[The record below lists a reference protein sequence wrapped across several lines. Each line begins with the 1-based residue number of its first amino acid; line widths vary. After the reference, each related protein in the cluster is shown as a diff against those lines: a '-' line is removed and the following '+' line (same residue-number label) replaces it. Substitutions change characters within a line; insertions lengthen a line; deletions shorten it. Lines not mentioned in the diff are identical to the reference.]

1 MSQEKKG
8 GTMLRIKTQW
18 ICCAL
23 LLFLLLV
30 NNAEGKAQSADELI
44 NEYREWMAEHY
55 PRPEGMDTETLFET
69 ALWAIYDGQ
78 REPEVKA
85 LLRAAAQKVPELQD
99 YIGWLYSGKSDPCS
113 EVGTRA
119 LQALTRAAG
128 EQLGDDHLTTAWCR
142 LLLSI
147 QLSTRQDVTA
157 QVDQLIKDL
166 QKPTTTGTDRERRSL
181 LCAAR
186 LTQFTNRLWDRFVED
201 PETYPELLE
210 TEQEVL
216 TLYPVQSETVDHTRA
231 FLYYLLAEAKSIL
244 SHQTEANR
252 AQDLFGWQDS
262 TGYFKLNN
270 GIVSNAD
277 FYYYQAYQL
286 YRNLYPEGHPE
297 VINLLRS
304 YNIFIINN
312 STVDQS
318 ILQSVQLLD
327 DYMQAYYPEG
337 SVERSLIRT
346 DLWICRMLMGESNPD
361 ATECPALLKKLEQC
375 WGADN
380 YYYINLSAFM
390 AVFAGISG
398 LAEAENILDKFDA
411 LLDRRYAAQPL
422 KKAYLLNY
430 VYSSLKDC
438 FPERA
443 TQQMTQAYTLYRTH
457 HDSSMLSIALG
468 RQLVENSKT
477 GSSNNQLAVEM
488 QGYVCADTKARY
500 GASSP
505 ITFGSEHDLAVL
517 TANIDIEK
525 ADVLF
530 SDLIARMQAVGANCT
545 EARNSYLDYL
555 FSVEKYSQAIGL
567 CRQLIEDTV
576 HGTQNQRCS
585 LLLMYT
591 YLLEKTGGSEEE
603 RADSYA
609 KAAQMLTA
617 IEDSLNFNT
626 YNYELAAHYLIDKG
640 RYREAVD
647 MLDRG
652 IALNQWQTWG
662 NVADPHYLSMAAL
675 KNELLYDNL
684 NQMTEAKRLI
694 NRQLQDYSPNHINYY
709 TPDILN
715 FLIRCYN
722 LIYTENSRDFAQLVP
737 LASSIMQI
745 TTKLCAQSGNDSQF
759 LMLYMT
765 EAITMCV
772 DLIIETKKLDDQP
785 YRGELMTDEQNKF
798 WQQFTDLL
806 FTYQEPMKNM
816 MILLEEEFEKS
827 DLTRQTKNKYSTLIY
842 YLAHY
847 YQILEPNPQKA
858 LHYMKRYVELRK
870 EKPLDVF
877 YAWIALGDMYGKQ
890 QQHAQALE
898 AFLEAE
904 RQLPQVEQIA
914 PADHTALESRLC
926 GLYYQQEQFAQAL
939 PHARRYYASIRQI
952 MDGNFQLMTENEQN
966 NFMETYM
973 DPAFWLTTLLE
984 AMPDTLAAEAYDAV
998 LYRTGM
1004 QLRSQ
1009 RQTLQAI
1016 RQSGDSLLV
1025 AALDSLDRL
1034 RIRQRSIPMKAY
1046 ENLQDTQAATEQSRL
1061 AYAANVLEQQI
1072 IEASE
1077 PYRKRYALHATW
1089 DEIRQKL
1096 APDEAAIEFVYAGK
1110 HVMALVVRPDS
1121 PSPRPVQL
1129 VESDTLVTRLKALDA
1144 NTSARLAVKLYNEQ
1158 AVDLYGMLWAPL
1170 EPCLQG
1176 VRTVYFTTPGILNN
1190 LSFAAFATPDGSY
1203 LTDKY
1208 RLRQL
1213 TTTAALLKPREAGQA
1228 PRSALLMG
1236 GIYYSSRQ
1244 QQLADSGQTD
1254 EVRGADDDLAL
1265 DDFDNR
1271 GVSREHFKYL
1281 PFTGDELANIEH
1293 KLTEHRLSSA
1303 DLTVRKGASATE
1315 TAFKELAARK
1325 PEVIHLAT
1333 HGFFVADD
1341 RDASRIPY
1349 YRQRM
1354 QNMTNSMRRAG
1365 IALAGAEAAWCGAE
1379 GHDEND
1385 GILTADE
1392 VARFDLHGT
1401 RLVVL
1406 SACETALGNYTFEGV
1421 YGLPRGFKQAGVE
1434 SLLVSLWS
1442 VNDRSTSLL
1451 MSEFYRYWLEGKPV
1465 REALEQA
1472 VREVRKQYPQ
1482 PYYWA
1487 PFVLLE

>member
-1 MSQEKKG
+1 
-8 GTMLRIKTQW
+8 MLRIKTQW
-18 ICCAL
+18 ICWAL

-30 NNAEGKAQSADELI
+30 NNTEAKAQSADELI
-44 NEYREWMAEHY
+44 NEYRTWMAEHY
-55 PRPEGMDTETLFET
+55 PRPEGMDTETLFRT

-78 REPEVKA
+78 REPEVKT
-85 LLRAAAQKVPELQD
+85 LLRAAAQKVPELQAYAD
-99 YIGWLYSGKSDPCS
+99 WLDSGKSDPCS
-113 EVGTRA
+113 EAGARA
-119 LQALTRAAG
+119 LQALTRASG
-128 EQLGDDHLTTAWCR
+128 KQLGTRHPATAWCR

-147 QLSTRQDVTA
+147 QLSTTQDVTA

-166 QKPTTTGTDRERRSL
+166 QQPTTGTDRERLSL
-181 LCAAR
+181 LCAAK

-201 PETYPELLE
+201 PETYPELLK

-216 TLYPVQSETVDHTRA
+216 TLYPVQSETADHTRA

-252 AQDLFGWQDS
+252 AQDQFGWQNT
-262 TGYFKLNN
+262 TGYNTLSN
-270 GIVSNAD
+270 GVMSNAS

-286 YRNLYPEGHPE
+286 YRVLYPEGHPE
-297 VINLLRS
+297 VIHLMRS
-304 YNIFIINN
+304 YNIFIFNS

-318 ILQSVQLLD
+318 ILQGVQLLD

-337 SVERSLIRT
+337 SVERMLIRT
-346 DLWICRMLMGESNPD
+346 DLWACRLLMGEPNPD
-361 ATECPALLKKLEQC
+361 ATDCPALLKKLEQC
-375 WGADN
+375 WGTDN
-380 YYYINLSAFM
+380 YHYVNLLGFLA
-390 AVFAGISG
+390 AFAGASG
-398 LAEAENILDKFDA
+398 LAEAGNILDSLDA
-411 LLDRRYAAQPL
+411 LLDRRYTAQPL
-422 KKAYLLNY
+422 KKAYLLNS
-430 VYSSLKDC
+430 VYSSLKDR

-443 TQQMTQAYTLYRTH
+443 TERMTQAYTLYRTH

-468 RQLVENSKT
+468 RAIVQGCHQET
-477 GSSNNQLAVEM
+477 SNNRMALEM

-505 ITFGSEHDLAVL
+505 ITFGEELDLATL
-517 TANIDIEK
+517 TAYVDLQK
-525 ADVLF
+525 ARDLYP
-530 SDLIARMQAVGANCT
+530 DLIARMQAAGVDCT

-555 FSVEKYSQAIGL
+555 YTIGDYPQALKL
-567 CRQLIEDTV
+567 CRQLIGNTDHEAESRICW
-576 HGTQNQRCS
+576 Q
-585 LLLMYT
+585 LLIYT
-591 YLLEKTGGSEEE
+591 NLLGKTGGSETE

-609 KAAQMLTA
+609 KAARMLTA

-626 YNYELAAHYLIDKG
+626 YNFELAADYLMEKG
-640 RYREAVD
+640 RYQEAVD

-675 KNELLYDNL
+675 KNEILYDNL
-684 NQMTEAKRLI
+684 NQMVEAKRLI
-694 NRQLQDYSPNHINYY
+694 NQQLQDYTPDRITYY

-722 LIYTENSRDFAQLVP
+722 LIYTENSRDFAQLLP
-737 LASSIMQI
+737 LMSSIMQI
-745 TTKLCAQSGNDSQF
+745 TTKLCAQSGNDPQF

-772 DLIIETKKLDDQP
+772 DLIIEMKKLNDQP
-785 YRGELMTDEQNKF
+785 HRGELMTDEQNKF
-798 WQQFTDLL
+798 WQQFTNLL

-827 DLTRQTKNKYSTLIY
+827 DLTRQTKNKYTTLIY

-847 YQILEPNPQKA
+847 YQTLEPNPQKA

-870 EKPLDVF
+870 EKPLDAF
-877 YAWIALGDMYGKQ
+877 YAWIALGDMYGRQ
-890 QQHAQALE
+890 QQHAQALK

-904 RQLPQVEQIA
+904 KQLDLLEQIA

-926 GLYYQQEQFAQAL
+926 GLYCQQGQFAKAL
-939 PHARRYYASIRQI
+939 PHARRYYASIHRI

-1009 RQTLQAI
+1009 RQTRQDI

-1046 ENLQDTQAATEQSRL
+1046 ENQQDTQAATEQSRL

-1077 PYRKRYALHATW
+1077 PYRKRYALHVSW

-1121 PSPRPVQL
+1121 PSPRPVRL

-1213 TTTAALLKPREAGQA
+1213 TTTAALLKPREAGQT
-1228 PRSALLMG
+1228 PRSVLLMG
-1236 GIYYSSRQ
+1236 DIYYSPRQ
-1244 QQLADSGQTD
+1244 QLLADSGRAD
-1254 EVRGADDDLAL
+1254 EARGADDDLAL

-1281 PFTGDELANIEH
+1281 PFTGDELANIER
-1293 KLTEHRLSSA
+1293 KLTEHRLSSS

-1315 TAFKELAARK
+1315 AAFKELAARK

-1406 SACETALGNYTFEGV
+1406 SACETALGNYSFEGV

-1487 PFVLLE
+1487 PFVLLD

>member
-1 MSQEKKG
+1 
-8 GTMLRIKTQW
+8 MLRIKTQW

-30 NNAEGKAQSADELI
+30 NNTEAKAQSADELI
-44 NEYREWMAEHY
+44 NEYRAWMAEHY
-55 PRPEGMDTETLFET
+55 PRPEGMDTETLFRT
-69 ALWAIYDGQ
+69 TLWAIYDGQ
-78 REPEVKA
+78 REPEVKT
-85 LLRAAAQKVPELQD
+85 LLRAAAQKVPELQAYAD
-99 YIGWLYSGKSDPCS
+99 WLDSGKSDPCS
-113 EVGTRA
+113 EAGTRA
-119 LQALTRAAG
+119 LQALTRASG
-128 EQLGDDHLTTAWCR
+128 EQLGTRHLTTAWCR

-147 QLSTRQDVTA
+147 QLSTTQDVTA

-166 QKPTTTGTDRERRSL
+166 QQPTTGTDRERLSL

-186 LTQFTNRLWDRFVED
+186 LSQFTNRLWDRFVED

-216 TLYPVQSETVDHTRA
+216 TLYPIQSETVDHTRA
-231 FLYYLLAEAKSIL
+231 FLYYLLAEAKSTL
-244 SHQTEANR
+244 SHQVEANW
-252 AQDLFGWQDS
+252 AQDQFGWQNT
-262 TGYFKLNN
+262 TGYNTLSN
-270 GIVSNAD
+270 GVMSNAS

-286 YRNLYPEGHPE
+286 YRVLYPEGHPE
-297 VINLLRS
+297 VIHLLRS
-304 YNIFIINN
+304 YNIFIFNS

-318 ILQSVQLLD
+318 ILQVVQLLD

-337 SVERSLIRT
+337 SVERMLIRT
-346 DLWICRMLMGESNPD
+346 DLWTCRLLMGEPNPD
-361 ATECPALLKKLEQC
+361 ATNCPALLKKLEQC
-375 WGADN
+375 WGTDN
-380 YYYINLSAFM
+380 YYYVNLLTFM
-390 AVFAGISG
+390 AAFAGASG
-398 LAEAENILDKFDA
+398 LAEAENILDNLDA
-411 LLDRRYAAQPL
+411 LLDRRYTTQPL
-422 KKAYLLNY
+422 KKAYLQNY
-430 VYSSLKDC
+430 VYSSLKDR

-443 TQQMTQAYTLYRTH
+443 TERMTQAYTLYRTH
-457 HDSSMLSIALG
+457 HDSSMLSITLG
-468 RQLVENSKT
+468 RQLVENSKN

-488 QGYVCADTKARY
+488 QGYVCADTKARF
-500 GASSP
+500 GVSSP
-505 ITFGSEHDLAVL
+505 ITFGSEQDLAIL

-525 ADVLF
+525 ADALF
-530 SDLIARMQAVGANCT
+530 SDLIARMQAAGVDCT
-545 EARNSYLDYL
+545 ATRNAYLDCL
-555 FSVEKYSQAIGL
+555 FSVGKYPQAIEV
-567 CRQLIEDTV
+567 CRLLIEDTT
-576 HGTQNQRCS
+576 HGTQNQKCNQ
-585 LLLMYT
+585 LLMYT
-591 YLLEKTGGSEEE
+591 YLLGKTGGSETE

-609 KAAQMLTA
+609 KATQMFTA
-617 IEDSLNFNT
+617 IEDSLNFST
-626 YNYELAAHYLIDKG
+626 YSFELAAYYLIEKG
-640 RYREAVD
+640 RYQEAVD

-675 KNELLYDNL
+675 KNEILYNNL
-684 NQMTEAKRLI
+684 NQMVEAKRLI
-694 NRQLQDYSPNHINYY
+694 SQQLQDYNPDRITYY
-709 TPDILN
+709 TTDILD
-715 FLIRCYN
+715 FLWRSYY
-722 LIYTENSRDFAQLVP
+722 LIANENGQDFEQILSLMMP
-737 LASSIMQI
+737 ILQI
-745 TTKLCAQSGNDSQF
+745 TVKLHAQSGNDPQF
-759 LMLYMT
+759 LMRYGT
-765 EAITMCV
+765 EMVNMFV
-772 DLIIETKKLDDQP
+772 DYLLNMKMLEKQIDMSRLTAEQKKS
-785 YRGELMTDEQNKF
+785 
-798 WQQFTDLL
+798 WQQNREMLDNYRQQTETIIKQLEKDFPVYDP
-806 FTYQEPMKNM
+806 TYRSNQGY
-816 MILLEEEFEKS
+816 IGLIY
-827 DLTRQTKNKYSTLIY
+827 RIGQYYQTLIPAPEQALH
-842 YLAHY
+842 YLKQY
-847 YQILEPNPQKA
+847 VELQKNQPQKA
-858 LHYMKRYVELRK
+858 
-870 EKPLDVF
+870 F
-877 YAWIALGDMYGKQ
+877 YAWIALGDFYNGQ
-890 QQHAQALE
+890 QQPTQALE
-898 AFLEAE
+898 AYLEAE
-904 RQLPQVEQIA
+904 KQLDLLEQIA

-926 GLYYQQEQFAQAL
+926 GLYYQQGQFAKAL
-939 PHARRYYASIRQI
+939 PHARSFYTSIRRI

-1009 RQTLQAI
+1009 RQTRQDI

-1034 RIRQRSIPMKAY
+1034 SIRQRSIPMKAY

-1077 PYRKRYALHATW
+1077 PYRKRYALHVSW

-1121 PSPRPVQL
+1121 PSPHPVRL
-1129 VESDTLVTRLKALDA
+1129 VESDTLVTRLKALNA

-1158 AVDLYGMLWAPL
+1158 AIDLYGMLWAPL

-1213 TTTAALLKPREAGQA
+1213 TTTAALLKPREAGQT

-1236 GIYYSSRQ
+1236 DIYYSPRQ
-1244 QQLADSGQTD
+1244 QLLADSGRAD
-1254 EVRGADDDLAL
+1254 EARGADDDLAL

-1281 PFTGDELANIEH
+1281 PFTGDELANIER

-1315 TAFKELAARK
+1315 AAFKELAARK

-1406 SACETALGNYTFEGV
+1406 SACETALGNYSFEGV

-1487 PFVLLE
+1487 PFVLLD

>member
-1 MSQEKKG
+1 M
-8 GTMLRIKTQW
+8 
-18 ICCAL
+18 
-23 LLFLLLV
+23 
-30 NNAEGKAQSADELI
+30 
-44 NEYREWMAEHY
+44 
-55 PRPEGMDTETLFET
+55 
-69 ALWAIYDGQ
+69 IY
-78 REPEVKA
+78 
-85 LLRAAAQKVPELQD
+85 
-99 YIGWLYSGKSDPCS
+99 
-113 EVGTRA
+113 T
-119 LQALTRAAG
+119 
-128 EQLGDDHLTTAWCR
+128 
-142 LLLSI
+142 
-147 QLSTRQDVTA
+147 
-157 QVDQLIKDL
+157 
-166 QKPTTTGTDRERRSL
+166 
-181 LCAAR
+181 
-186 LTQFTNRLWDRFVED
+186 
-201 PETYPELLE
+201 
-210 TEQEVL
+210 
-216 TLYPVQSETVDHTRA
+216 
-231 FLYYLLAEAKSIL
+231 
-244 SHQTEANR
+244 
-252 AQDLFGWQDS
+252 
-262 TGYFKLNN
+262 
-270 GIVSNAD
+270 
-277 FYYYQAYQL
+277 
-286 YRNLYPEGHPE
+286 
-297 VINLLRS
+297 NLL
-304 YNIFIINN
+304 
-312 STVDQS
+312 
-318 ILQSVQLLD
+318 
-327 DYMQAYYPEG
+327 G
-337 SVERSLIRT
+337 
-346 DLWICRMLMGESNPD
+346 
-361 ATECPALLKKLEQC
+361 
-375 WGADN
+375 
-380 YYYINLSAFM
+380 
-390 AVFAGISG
+390 
-398 LAEAENILDKFDA
+398 
-411 LLDRRYAAQPL
+411 
-422 KKAYLLNY
+422 
-430 VYSSLKDC
+430 
-438 FPERA
+438 
-443 TQQMTQAYTLYRTH
+443 
-457 HDSSMLSIALG
+457 
-468 RQLVENSKT
+468 
-477 GSSNNQLAVEM
+477 
-488 QGYVCADTKARY
+488 
-500 GASSP
+500 
-505 ITFGSEHDLAVL
+505 
-517 TANIDIEK
+517 
-525 ADVLF
+525 
-530 SDLIARMQAVGANCT
+530 
-545 EARNSYLDYL
+545 
-555 FSVEKYSQAIGL
+555 
-567 CRQLIEDTV
+567 
-576 HGTQNQRCS
+576 
-585 LLLMYT
+585 
-591 YLLEKTGGSEEE
+591 KTGGSETE

-609 KAAQMLTA
+609 KAARMLTA

-626 YNYELAAHYLIDKG
+626 YNFELAADYLMEKG
-640 RYREAVD
+640 RYQEAVD

-675 KNELLYDNL
+675 KNEILYNNL
-684 NQMTEAKRLI
+684 NQMVEAKRLI
-694 NRQLQDYSPNHINYY
+694 SQQLQDYNPDRITYY
-709 TPDILN
+709 TTDILD
-715 FLIRCYN
+715 FLWRSYY
-722 LIYTENSRDFAQLVP
+722 LIANENGQDFEQILSLMMP
-737 LASSIMQI
+737 ILQI
-745 TTKLCAQSGNDSQF
+745 TVKLHAQSGNDPQF
-759 LMLYMT
+759 LMRYGT
-765 EAITMCV
+765 EMVNMFV
-772 DLIIETKKLDDQP
+772 DYLLNIKMLEKQIDMSRLTA
-785 YRGELMTDEQNKF
+785 EQKKF
-798 WQQFTDLL
+798 WQQNREMLDNYRQQTETIIKQLEKDFPVYDP
-806 FTYQEPMKNM
+806 TYRSNQGY
-816 MILLEEEFEKS
+816 IGLIY
-827 DLTRQTKNKYSTLIY
+827 RIGQYYQTLIPAPKQALH
-842 YLAHY
+842 YLKQY
-847 YQILEPNPQKA
+847 VELQKNQPQKA
-858 LHYMKRYVELRK
+858 
-870 EKPLDVF
+870 F
-877 YAWIALGDMYGKQ
+877 YAWIALGDFYNGQ
-890 QQHAQALE
+890 QQPTQALE
-898 AFLEAE
+898 TYLEAE
-904 RQLPQVEQIA
+904 KQLDLLEQIA

-926 GLYYQQEQFAQAL
+926 GLYYQQGQFAKAL
-939 PHARRYYASIRQI
+939 PHARSFYTSIRRI

-1009 RQTLQAI
+1009 RQTRQDI
-1016 RQSGDSLLV
+1016 RQSGDSVLM

-1077 PYRKRYALHATW
+1077 PYRKRYALHVSW

-1110 HVMALVVRPDS
+1110 YVMALVVRPDS
-1121 PSPRPVQL
+1121 PSPRPVRL

-1213 TTTAALLKPREAGQA
+1213 TTTAALLKPREVGQT

-1236 GIYYSSRQ
+1236 DIYYSPRQ
-1244 QQLADSGQTD
+1244 QLLADSGRAD
-1254 EVRGADDDLAL
+1254 EARGADDDLAL

-1281 PFTGDELANIEH
+1281 PFTGDELANIER

-1315 TAFKELAARK
+1315 AAFKELAARK

-1406 SACETALGNYTFEGV
+1406 SACETALGNYSFEGV

-1487 PFVLLE
+1487 PFVLLD

>member
-1 MSQEKKG
+1 
-8 GTMLRIKTQW
+8 MLRIKTQW

-30 NNAEGKAQSADELI
+30 NNTEAKAQSADELI
-44 NEYREWMAEHY
+44 NEYRAWMAEHY
-55 PRPEGMDTETLFET
+55 PRPEGMDTETLFRT
-69 ALWAIYDGQ
+69 TLWAIYDGQ
-78 REPEVKA
+78 GEPEVKT
-85 LLRAAAQKVPELQD
+85 LLRAAAQKVPELQAYAD
-99 YIGWLYSGKSDPCS
+99 WLDSGKSDPCS
-113 EVGTRA
+113 EAGTRA
-119 LQALTRAAG
+119 LQALTRASG
-128 EQLGDDHLTTAWCR
+128 EQLGSRHLTTAWCR

-147 QLSTRQDVTA
+147 QLSTTQDVTA

-166 QKPTTTGTDRERRSL
+166 QQPTTTGTDRERLSL

-244 SHQTEANR
+244 SHRVEANR
-252 AQDLFGWQDS
+252 AQNQFGWQDS
-262 TGYFKLNN
+262 TGYNTLSN
-270 GIVSNAD
+270 GVLSNAD
-277 FYYYQAYQL
+277 FYFYQAYQI
-286 YRNLYPEGHPE
+286 YSRLYPDGHPE
-297 VINLLRS
+297 VIDLQRS
-304 YNIFIINN
+304 YIIFIANK
-312 STVDQS
+312 S
-318 ILQSVQLLD
+318 IADENTLQYCLLIR
-327 DYMQAYYPEG
+327 DYLNAYHPEG
-337 SVERSLIRT
+337 SAKQLLIRT
-346 DLWICRMLMGESNPD
+346 ETWACRQMMGIPNPD
-361 ATECPALLKKLEQC
+361 AADCSSLIEKLKLY
-375 WGADN
+375 WGEDN
-380 YYYINLSAFM
+380 YHFVNLMGFLA
-390 AVFAGISG
+390 AFAGTSG
-398 LAEAENILDKFDA
+398 LAEAESILNYFDN
-411 LLDRRYAAQPL
+411 LLDRRYATQPL
-422 KKAYLLNY
+422 KKAYLQY
-430 VYSSLKDC
+430 CTYSSLKDR
-438 FPERA
+438 FPERS
-443 TQQMTQAYTLYRTH
+443 TERMTQVYTLYRTH
-457 HDSSMLSIALG
+457 HDSSMLSITLG
-468 RQLVENSKT
+468 RAIVQDCHKGT
-477 GSSNNQLAVEM
+477 SNNRMALEM
-488 QGYVCADTKARY
+488 QGYVCADAKARY

-505 ITFGSEHDLAVL
+505 IAFGEELDLATF
-517 TANIDIEK
+517 TAYVDLQK
-525 ADVLF
+525 ARDLYP
-530 SDLIARMQAVGANCT
+530 DLIARMQAAGVDCT
-545 EARNSYLDYL
+545 EARNTYLDYL
-555 FSVEKYSQAIGL
+555 YTVGDYPQALKL
-567 CRQLIEDTV
+567 CRQLIGNTDHEAESRICW
-576 HGTQNQRCS
+576 Q
-585 LLLMYT
+585 LLIYT
-591 YLLEKTGGSEEE
+591 DLLGKTGGSETE

-609 KAAQMLTA
+609 KAARMLTA

-626 YNYELAAHYLIDKG
+626 YNFELAAGYLMEKG
-640 RYREAVD
+640 RYQEAVD

-662 NVADPHYLSMAAL
+662 NVADPHYLSMSAL
-675 KNELLYDNL
+675 KNEILYNNL
-684 NQMTEAKRLI
+684 NQMVEAKRLI
-694 NRQLQDYSPNHINYY
+694 SQQLQDYNPDRITYY
-709 TPDILN
+709 TTDILD
-715 FLIRCYN
+715 FLWRSYY
-722 LIYTENSRDFAQLVP
+722 LIANENGQDFEQILSLMMP
-737 LASSIMQI
+737 ILQI
-745 TTKLCAQSGNDSQF
+745 TVKLHAQSGNDPQF
-759 LMLYMT
+759 LMRYGT
-765 EAITMCV
+765 EMVNMFV
-772 DLIIETKKLDDQP
+772 DYLLNMKMLEKQIDMSRLTAEQKKS
-785 YRGELMTDEQNKF
+785 
-798 WQQFTDLL
+798 WQQNREMLDNYRQQTETIIKQLEKDFPVYDP
-806 FTYQEPMKNM
+806 TYRSNQGY
-816 MILLEEEFEKS
+816 IG
-827 DLTRQTKNKYSTLIY
+827 LIY
-842 YLAHY
+842 RIGQY
-847 YQILEPNPQKA
+847 YQTLVPAPKQALHYLKQYVELQKNQPQKA
-858 LHYMKRYVELRK
+858 
-870 EKPLDVF
+870 F
-877 YAWIALGDMYGKQ
+877 YAWIALGDFYNGQ
-890 QQHAQALE
+890 QQHTQALK

-904 RQLPQVEQIA
+904 KQLDLLEQIA

-926 GLYYQQEQFAQAL
+926 GLYYQQGQFAKAL
-939 PHARRYYASIRQI
+939 PHARRYYASIRRI

-1016 RQSGDSLLV
+1016 RQSGDSVLV

-1077 PYRKRYALHATW
+1077 PYRKRYALHVSW

-1121 PSPRPVQL
+1121 SSPRPVRL

-1170 EPCLQG
+1170 EPCLQD

-1213 TTTAALLKPREAGQA
+1213 TTTAALLKPREAGQT

-1236 GIYYSSRQ
+1236 DIYYSPRQ
-1244 QQLADSGQTD
+1244 QLLADSGRAD
-1254 EVRGADDDLAL
+1254 EARGADDDLAL

-1281 PFTGDELANIEH
+1281 PFTGDELANIER

-1315 TAFKELAARK
+1315 AAFKELAARK

-1341 RDASRIPY
+1341 RNASRIPY

-1406 SACETALGNYTFEGV
+1406 SACETALGNYSFEGV

-1472 VREVRKQYPQ
+1472 VREVRKLYPQ

-1487 PFVLLE
+1487 PFVLLD

>member
-1 MSQEKKG
+1 
-8 GTMLRIKTQW
+8 MLRIKTQW

-30 NNAEGKAQSADELI
+30 NNTEAKAQSADELI
-44 NEYREWMAEHY
+44 NEYRAWMAEHY
-55 PRPEGMDTETLFET
+55 PRPEGMDTETLFRT
-69 ALWAIYDGQ
+69 TLWAIYDGQ
-78 REPEVKA
+78 REPEVKT
-85 LLRAAAQKVPELQD
+85 LLRAAAQKVPELQAYAD
-99 YIGWLYSGKSDPCS
+99 WLDSGKSDPCS
-113 EVGTRA
+113 EAGTRA
-119 LQALTRAAG
+119 LQALTRASG
-128 EQLGDDHLTTAWCR
+128 EQLGSRHLTTAWCR

-147 QLSTRQDVTA
+147 QLSTTQDVTA

-166 QKPTTTGTDRERRSL
+166 QQPTTGTDRERMSL

-186 LTQFTNRLWDRFVED
+186 LTQFTNRLWDQFVED
-201 PETYPELLE
+201 PETYPELLK

-216 TLYPVQSETVDHTRA
+216 TLYPVQSETADHTRA
-231 FLYYLLAEAKSIL
+231 FLYYLLAEAKSTM
-244 SHQTEANR
+244 SHQVEANW
-252 AQDLFGWQDS
+252 AQNQFGWQDS

-286 YRNLYPEGHPE
+286 YRVLYPEGHPE
-297 VINLLRS
+297 VIHLLRS
-304 YNIFIINN
+304 YNIFIFNS

-318 ILQSVQLLD
+318 ILQVVQLLD

-337 SVERSLIRT
+337 SVERMLIRT
-346 DLWICRMLMGESNPD
+346 DLWACRLLMGEPNPD
-361 ATECPALLKKLEQC
+361 ATDCPALLKKLEQC
-375 WGADN
+375 WGTDN
-380 YYYINLSAFM
+380 YHYVNLLTFM
-390 AVFAGISG
+390 TAFAGASG
-398 LAEAENILDKFDA
+398 LAEAENILDNLDA
-411 LLDRRYAAQPL
+411 LLDRRYATQPL
-422 KKAYLLNY
+422 KKAYLQNY
-430 VYSSLKDC
+430 VYSSLKDR
-438 FPERA
+438 FPKRA
-443 TQQMTQAYTLYRTH
+443 TERMTQAYTLYRTH

-488 QGYVCADTKARY
+488 QGYVCTDTKARF
-500 GASSP
+500 GVSSP
-505 ITFGSEHDLAVL
+505 ITFGSEQDLAIL

-525 ADVLF
+525 ADALF
-530 SDLIARMQAVGANCT
+530 SDLIARMQAAGVDCT
-545 EARNSYLDYL
+545 ATRNAYLDCL
-555 FSVEKYSQAIGL
+555 FSVGKYPQAIEV
-567 CRQLIEDTV
+567 CRLLIEDTT
-576 HGTQNQRCS
+576 HGTQNQKCNQ
-585 LLLMYT
+585 LLMYT
-591 YLLEKTGGSEEE
+591 YLLGKTGGSETE

-609 KAAQMLTA
+609 KATQMFTA

-626 YNYELAAHYLIDKG
+626 YNFELAADYLMEKG
-640 RYREAVD
+640 RYQEAVD

-662 NVADPHYLSMAAL
+662 NVADPHYLSMSAL
-675 KNELLYDNL
+675 KNEILYNNL
-684 NQMTEAKRLI
+684 NQMVEAKRLI
-694 NRQLQDYSPNHINYY
+694 NQQLQDYNPDRITYY
-709 TPDILN
+709 TTDILD
-715 FLIRCYN
+715 FLWRSYY
-722 LIYTENSRDFAQLVP
+722 LIANENGQDFEQILSLMMP
-737 LASSIMQI
+737 ILQI
-745 TTKLCAQSGNDSQF
+745 TVKLHAQSGNDPQF
-759 LMLYMT
+759 LMRYGT
-765 EAITMCV
+765 EMVNMFV
-772 DLIIETKKLDDQP
+772 DYLLNMKMLEKQIDMSRLTA
-785 YRGELMTDEQNKF
+785 EQKKF
-798 WQQFTDLL
+798 WQQNREMLDNYQQQTETIIKQLEKDFPVYDP
-806 FTYQEPMKNM
+806 TYRSNQGY
-816 MILLEEEFEKS
+816 IG
-827 DLTRQTKNKYSTLIY
+827 LIY
-842 YLAHY
+842 RIGQY
-847 YQILEPNPQKA
+847 YQTLVPAPEQALHYLKQYVELQKNQPQKA
-858 LHYMKRYVELRK
+858 
-870 EKPLDVF
+870 F
-877 YAWIALGDMYGKQ
+877 YAWIALGDFYNGQ
-890 QQHAQALE
+890 QQPTQALE
-898 AFLEAE
+898 TYLEAE
-904 RQLPQVEQIA
+904 KQLDLLEQIA
-914 PADHTALESRLC
+914 PTDHTALESRLC
-926 GLYYQQEQFAQAL
+926 GLYYQQGQFAKAL
-939 PHARRYYASIRQI
+939 PHARRYYASIRRI

-984 AMPDTLAAEAYDAV
+984 AMPDSLAAEAYDAV

-1016 RQSGDSLLV
+1016 RQSGDSILV

-1034 RIRQRSIPMKAY
+1034 RIHQRSIRMNPY
-1046 ENLQDTQAATEQSRL
+1046 ENPKDIETENEQIRL

-1077 PYRKRYALHATW
+1077 PYRKRYALHVSW

-1121 PSPRPVQL
+1121 PSPRPVRL

-1170 EPCLQG
+1170 EPCLQD
-1176 VRTVYFTTPGILNN
+1176 VRTVYFATPGILNN

-1213 TTTAALLKPREAGQA
+1213 TTTAALLKPREAGQT

-1236 GIYYSSRQ
+1236 DIYYSPRQ
-1244 QQLADSGQTD
+1244 QLLADSGRAD
-1254 EVRGADDDLAL
+1254 EARGADDDLAL

-1281 PFTGDELANIEH
+1281 PFTGDELANIER

-1315 TAFKELAARK
+1315 AAFKELAARK

-1406 SACETALGNYTFEGV
+1406 SACETALGNNSFEGV

-1472 VREVRKQYPQ
+1472 VREVRKLYPQ

-1487 PFVLLE
+1487 PFVLLD

>member
-1 MSQEKKG
+1 
-8 GTMLRIKTQW
+8 MLRIKIQW
-18 ICCAL
+18 ICWAL

-30 NNAEGKAQSADELI
+30 NNTEAKAQSADELI
-44 NEYREWMAEHY
+44 NEYRAWMAEHY
-55 PRPEGMDTETLFET
+55 PRPEGMDTETLFRT

-78 REPEVKA
+78 REPEVKT
-85 LLRAAAQKVPELQD
+85 LLRAAAQKVPELQAYAD
-99 YIGWLYSGKSDPCS
+99 WLDSGKSDPCS
-113 EVGTRA
+113 EAGTRA
-119 LQALTRAAG
+119 LQALTRAAD
-128 EQLGDDHLTTAWCR
+128 EQLGSRHPATAWCR

-147 QLSTRQDVTA
+147 QLSTTQDVTA

-166 QKPTTTGTDRERRSL
+166 QQPTTGTDRERLSL

-201 PETYPELLE
+201 PETYPELLK

-231 FLYYLLAEAKSIL
+231 FLYYLLAKTKSTL
-244 SHQTEANR
+244 SHRAEANC
-252 AQDLFGWQDS
+252 AQDLFGWQNS

-286 YRNLYPEGHPE
+286 YRVLYPEGHPE
-297 VINLLRS
+297 VIHLMRS
-304 YNIFIINN
+304 YNIFIFNS

-318 ILQSVQLLD
+318 ILQGVQLLD

-337 SVERSLIRT
+337 SVERMLIRT
-346 DLWICRMLMGESNPD
+346 DLWTCRLLMGEPNPD
-361 ATECPALLKKLEQC
+361 ATDCPALLKKLEQC
-375 WGADN
+375 WGSDN
-380 YYYINLSAFM
+380 YYYANLLAFM
-390 AVFAGISG
+390 AAFAGTSG
-398 LAEAENILDKFDA
+398 LAEAGNILDSFDA

-430 VYSSLKDC
+430 VYSSLKDR

-443 TQQMTQAYTLYRTH
+443 TERMTQAYTLYRTH
-457 HDSSMLSIALG
+457 HDYSMLSIALG

-477 GSSNNQLAVEM
+477 GLSNNQLAVEM

-505 ITFGSEHDLAVL
+505 IAFGEELDLATF
-517 TANIDIEK
+517 TAYVDLQK
-525 ADVLF
+525 ARDLYP
-530 SDLIARMQAVGANCT
+530 DLIARMQAAGVDCT
-545 EARNSYLDYL
+545 EARNTYLDYL
-555 FSVEKYSQAIGL
+555 YTVGDYPQALKL
-567 CRQLIEDTV
+567 CRQLIGNTDHEAESRICW
-576 HGTQNQRCS
+576 Q
-585 LLLMYT
+585 LLIYT
-591 YLLEKTGGSEEE
+591 NLLGKTGGSETE

-609 KAAQMLTA
+609 KAARMLTA

-626 YNYELAAHYLIDKG
+626 YNFELAADYLMEKG
-640 RYREAVD
+640 RYQEAVD

-652 IALNQWQTWG
+652 ITLNQWQTWG
-662 NVADPHYLSMAAL
+662 NVADPHYLSMSAL
-675 KNELLYDNL
+675 KNEILYNNL
-684 NQMTEAKRLI
+684 NQMVEAKRLI
-694 NRQLQDYSPNHINYY
+694 SQQLQDYNPDRITYY
-709 TPDILN
+709 TTDILD
-715 FLIRCYN
+715 FLWRSYY
-722 LIYTENSRDFAQLVP
+722 LIANENGQDFEQILSLMMP
-737 LASSIMQI
+737 ILQI
-745 TTKLCAQSGNDSQF
+745 TVKLHAQSGNDPQF
-759 LMLYMT
+759 LMRYGT
-765 EAITMCV
+765 EMVNMFV
-772 DLIIETKKLDDQP
+772 DYLLNMKMLEKQIDMSRLTA
-785 YRGELMTDEQNKF
+785 EQKKF
-798 WQQFTDLL
+798 WQQNREMLDNYRQQTETIIKQLEKDFPVYDP
-806 FTYQEPMKNM
+806 TYRSNQGY
-816 MILLEEEFEKS
+816 IGLIY
-827 DLTRQTKNKYSTLIY
+827 RIGQYYQTLIPAPEQALH
-842 YLAHY
+842 YLKQY
-847 YQILEPNPQKA
+847 VELQKNQPQKA
-858 LHYMKRYVELRK
+858 
-870 EKPLDVF
+870 F
-877 YAWIALGDMYGKQ
+877 YAWIALGDFYNGQ
-890 QQHAQALE
+890 QQPTQALE
-898 AFLEAE
+898 TYLEAE
-904 RQLPQVEQIA
+904 KQLDLLEQIA

-926 GLYYQQEQFAQAL
+926 GLYYQQGQFAKAL
-939 PHARRYYASIRQI
+939 PHARRYYASIRRI

-1009 RQTLQAI
+1009 RQTRQDI
-1016 RQSGDSLLV
+1016 RQSGDSVLM

-1077 PYRKRYALHATW
+1077 PYRKRYALHVSW

-1121 PSPRPVQL
+1121 PSPRPVRL

-1144 NTSARLAVKLYNEQ
+1144 NTSAQLAVKLYNEQ
-1158 AVDLYGMLWAPL
+1158 AVDLYDMLWAPL

-1213 TTTAALLKPREAGQA
+1213 TTTAALLKPREAGQT

-1236 GIYYSSRQ
+1236 DIYYSPRQ
-1244 QQLADSGQTD
+1244 QLLADSGRAD
-1254 EVRGADDDLAL
+1254 EARGADDDLAL

-1281 PFTGDELANIEH
+1281 PFTGDELANIER

-1315 TAFKELAARK
+1315 AAFKELATRK

-1406 SACETALGNYTFEGV
+1406 SACETALGNYSFEGV

-1487 PFVLLE
+1487 PFVLLD

>member
-1 MSQEKKG
+1 
-8 GTMLRIKTQW
+8 MLRIKTQW

-30 NNAEGKAQSADELI
+30 NNAEAKAQSADELI
-44 NEYREWMAEHY
+44 NEYRAWMAEHY
-55 PRPEGMDTETLFET
+55 PRPEGMDTETLFKT
-69 ALWAIYDGQ
+69 TLWAIYDGQ
-78 REPEVKA
+78 REPEVKT
-85 LLRAAAQKVPELQD
+85 LLRAAAQKVPELQAYAD
-99 YIGWLYSGKSDPCS
+99 WLESGKSDPCS
-113 EVGTRA
+113 EAGTRA
-119 LQALTRAAG
+119 LQALTRASG
-128 EQLGDDHLTTAWCR
+128 EQLGTRHPATAWCR

-147 QLSTRQDVTA
+147 QLSTTQDVTA

-166 QKPTTTGTDRERRSL
+166 QQPTTGTDRERLSL

-216 TLYPVQSETVDHTRA
+216 TLYPVQSETADHTRA

-244 SHQTEANR
+244 SHQVEANW
-252 AQDLFGWQDS
+252 AQNQFGWQNT
-262 TGYFKLNN
+262 TGYNTLSN
-270 GIVSNAD
+270 GVMSNAS

-286 YRNLYPEGHPE
+286 YRVLYPEGHPE
-297 VINLLRS
+297 VIHLMRS
-304 YNIFIINN
+304 YNIFIFNS

-318 ILQSVQLLD
+318 ILQGVQLLD

-337 SVERSLIRT
+337 SVERMLIRT
-346 DLWICRMLMGESNPD
+346 DLWACRLLMGEPNPD
-361 ATECPALLKKLEQC
+361 ATDCPALLKKLEQC
-375 WGADN
+375 WGTDN
-380 YYYINLSAFM
+380 YHYVNLLGFLA
-390 AVFAGISG
+390 AFAGASG
-398 LAEAENILDKFDA
+398 LAEAENILDSLDA

-422 KKAYLLNY
+422 KKAYLLNS
-430 VYSSLKDC
+430 VYSSLKDR

-443 TQQMTQAYTLYRTH
+443 TERMTQVYTLYRTH

-468 RQLVENSKT
+468 RQLVENSKN

-488 QGYVCADTKARY
+488 QGYVCADTKARF
-500 GASSP
+500 GVSSP
-505 ITFGSEHDLAVL
+505 IAFGEELDLATL
-517 TANIDIEK
+517 TAYVDLQK
-525 ADVLF
+525 ARDLYP
-530 SDLIARMQAVGANCT
+530 DLIARMQAAGVDCT

-555 FSVEKYSQAIGL
+555 YTVGDYPQALKL
-567 CRQLIEDTV
+567 CRQLIGNTDHEAESRICW
-576 HGTQNQRCS
+576 Q
-585 LLLMYT
+585 LLIYT
-591 YLLEKTGGSEEE
+591 NLLGKTGGSETE

-609 KAAQMLTA
+609 KAARMLTA

-626 YNYELAAHYLIDKG
+626 YNFELAADYLMEKG
-640 RYREAVD
+640 RYQEAVD

-662 NVADPHYLSMAAL
+662 NVADPHYLSMSAL
-675 KNELLYDNL
+675 KNEILYNNL
-684 NQMTEAKRLI
+684 NQMVEAKRLI
-694 NRQLQDYSPNHINYY
+694 SQQLQNYNPDRITYY
-709 TPDILN
+709 TTDILD
-715 FLIRCYN
+715 FLWRSYY
-722 LIYTENSRDFAQLVP
+722 LIANENGQDFEQILSLMMP
-737 LASSIMQI
+737 ILQI
-745 TTKLCAQSGNDSQF
+745 TVKLHAQSGNDPQF
-759 LMLYMT
+759 LMRYGT
-765 EAITMCV
+765 EMVNMFV
-772 DLIIETKKLDDQP
+772 DYLLNMKMLEKQIDMSRLTAEQKKS
-785 YRGELMTDEQNKF
+785 
-798 WQQFTDLL
+798 WQQNREMLDNYRQQTETIIKQLEKDFPVYDP
-806 FTYQEPMKNM
+806 TYRSNQGY
-816 MILLEEEFEKS
+816 IGLIY
-827 DLTRQTKNKYSTLIY
+827 RIGQYYQTLIPAPEQALH
-842 YLAHY
+842 YLKQY
-847 YQILEPNPQKA
+847 VELQKNQPQKA
-858 LHYMKRYVELRK
+858 
-870 EKPLDVF
+870 F
-877 YAWIALGDMYGKQ
+877 YAWITLGDFYNGQ
-890 QQHAQALE
+890 QQPTQALE
-898 AFLEAE
+898 AYLEAE
-904 RQLPQVEQIA
+904 KQLDLLEQIA

-926 GLYYQQEQFAQAL
+926 GLYCQQGQFAKAL
-939 PHARRYYASIRQI
+939 PHARRYYASIRRI

-973 DPAFWLTTLLE
+973 DPAYWLTTLLE

-1009 RQTLQAI
+1009 RQTRQDI
-1016 RQSGDSLLV
+1016 RQSGDSVLM

-1077 PYRKRYALHATW
+1077 PYRKRYALHVSW

-1121 PSPRPVQL
+1121 PSPRPVRL

-1213 TTTAALLKPREAGQA
+1213 TTTAALLKPREAGQT

-1236 GIYYSSRQ
+1236 DIYYSPRQ
-1244 QQLADSGQTD
+1244 QLLADSGRAD
-1254 EVRGADDDLAL
+1254 EARGADDDLAL

-1281 PFTGDELANIEH
+1281 PFTGDELANIER

-1315 TAFKELAARK
+1315 AAFKELAARK

-1406 SACETALGNYTFEGV
+1406 SACETALGNYSFEGV

-1487 PFVLLE
+1487 PFVLLD

>member
-1 MSQEKKG
+1 
-8 GTMLRIKTQW
+8 MLRIKTQW
-18 ICCAL
+18 ICWAL

-30 NNAEGKAQSADELI
+30 NNAEAKAQSANELI
-44 NEYREWMAEHY
+44 NEYRAWMAEHY
-55 PRPEGMDTETLFET
+55 PRPEGMDTETLFRT
-69 ALWAIYDGQ
+69 TLWAIYDGQ
-78 REPEVKA
+78 REPEVKT
-85 LLRAAAQKVPELQD
+85 LLRAAAQKVPELQAYAD
-99 YIGWLYSGKSDPCS
+99 WLDSGKSDPCS
-113 EVGTRA
+113 EAGTRA

-128 EQLGDDHLTTAWCR
+128 EQLGTRHPATAWCR

-147 QLSTRQDVTA
+147 QLSTTQDVTA

-166 QKPTTTGTDRERRSL
+166 QQPTTTGTDRERLSL

-231 FLYYLLAEAKSIL
+231 FLYYLLAEAKSTL
-244 SHQTEANR
+244 SHQVEANR
-252 AQDLFGWQDS
+252 AQDQFGWQNT
-262 TGYFKLNN
+262 TGYNTLNN
-270 GIVSNAD
+270 GVLSNAD
-277 FYYYQAYQL
+277 FYFYQAYQI
-286 YRNLYPEGHPE
+286 YSRLYPDGHPE
-297 VINLLRS
+297 VIDLQRS
-304 YNIFIINN
+304 YIIFIANK
-312 STVDQS
+312 S
-318 ILQSVQLLD
+318 IADENTLQYCLLIR
-327 DYMQAYYPEG
+327 DYLNAYHPEG
-337 SVERSLIRT
+337 SAKQLLIRT
-346 DLWICRMLMGESNPD
+346 EIWACRQMMGIPNPD
-361 ATECPALLKKLEQC
+361 AADCSSLIEKLKLY
-375 WGADN
+375 WGEDN
-380 YYYINLSAFM
+380 YHFVNLMGFLA
-390 AVFAGISG
+390 AFAGTSG
-398 LAEAENILDKFDA
+398 LAEAESILNYFDN
-411 LLDRRYAAQPL
+411 LLDRRYATQPL
-422 KKAYLLNY
+422 KKAYLQY
-430 VYSSLKDC
+430 CTYSSLKDR

-443 TQQMTQAYTLYRTH
+443 TERMTQVYTLYRTH
-457 HDSSMLSIALG
+457 HDSSMLSITLG
-468 RQLVENSKT
+468 RAIVQDCHKGTL
-477 GSSNNQLAVEM
+477 NNRMALEM
-488 QGYVCADTKARY
+488 QGYVCADAKARY

-505 ITFGSEHDLAVL
+505 IAFGEELDLATF
-517 TANIDIEK
+517 TAYVDLQK
-525 ADVLF
+525 ARDLYP
-530 SDLIARMQAVGANCT
+530 DLIARMQAAGVDCT
-545 EARNSYLDYL
+545 EARNTYLDYL
-555 FSVEKYSQAIGL
+555 YTVGDYPQALKL
-567 CRQLIEDTV
+567 CRQLIGNTDHEAESRICR
-576 HGTQNQRCS
+576 Q
-585 LLLMYT
+585 LLIYT
-591 YLLEKTGGSEEE
+591 NLLGKTGGSETE

-609 KAAQMLTA
+609 KAARMLTA

-626 YNYELAAHYLIDKG
+626 YNFELAADYLMEKG
-640 RYREAVD
+640 RYQEAVD

-662 NVADPHYLSMAAL
+662 NVADPHYLSMSAL
-675 KNELLYDNL
+675 KNEILYNNL
-684 NQMTEAKRLI
+684 NQMVEAKRLI
-694 NRQLQDYSPNHINYY
+694 NQQLQDYTPDRITYY
-709 TPDILN
+709 TTDILN
-715 FLIRCYN
+715 FLLRCYS
-722 LIYTENSRDFAQLVP
+722 LIYTENNSDFAQLAP
-737 LASSIMQI
+737 LMSSIMQI
-745 TTKLCAQSGNDSQF
+745 ISKLYAQSGNDPQF
-759 LMLYMT
+759 IMYYVT
-765 EAITMCV
+765 EAVNIYIDFM
-772 DLIIETKKLDDQP
+772 IESKKLDKRLD
-785 YRGELMTDEQNKF
+785 RELMTDEQKKF
-798 WQQFTDLL
+798 WQQYTDLV
-806 FTYQEPMKNM
+806 FTYQEPMKDM
-816 MILLEEEFEKS
+816 LILLEEEFEKFGF
-827 DLTRQTKNKYSTLIY
+827 TRQTKNKYTTLIY
-842 YLAHY
+842 YLARY
-847 YQILEPNPQKA
+847 YQTLEPNPQKA

-870 EKPLDVF
+870 EKPLDIF
-877 YAWIALGDMYGKQ
+877 YAWISLGDVYDEQ
-890 QQHAQALE
+890 QQPTQALE
-898 AFLEAE
+898 AYLEAE
-904 RQLPQVEQIA
+904 KQLDLLEQIA
-914 PADHTALESRLC
+914 PNDHTALESRLC
-926 GLYYQQEQFAQAL
+926 GLYYQQGQFAKAL
-939 PHARRYYASIRQI
+939 PHARRYYASIRRI

-984 AMPDTLAAEAYDAV
+984 AMPDSLAAEAYDAV

-1016 RQSGDSLLV
+1016 RQSGDSILV

-1034 RIRQRSIPMKAY
+1034 RIHQRSIRMNPY
-1046 ENLQDTQAATEQSRL
+1046 ENPKDIETENEQIRL

-1077 PYRKRYALHATW
+1077 PYRKRYALHVSW

-1121 PSPRPVQL
+1121 PSPRPVRL

-1158 AVDLYGMLWAPL
+1158 AVDLYDMLWAPL

-1213 TTTAALLKPREAGQA
+1213 TTTAALLKPREAGQT

-1236 GIYYSSRQ
+1236 DIYYSPRQ
-1244 QQLADSGQTD
+1244 QLLADSGRAD
-1254 EVRGADDDLAL
+1254 KARGADDDLAL

-1281 PFTGDELANIEH
+1281 PFTGDELANIER

-1315 TAFKELAARK
+1315 AAFKELAARK

-1406 SACETALGNYTFEGV
+1406 SACETALGNNSFEGV

-1487 PFVLLE
+1487 PFVLLD

>member
-18 ICCAL
+18 ICWAL

-30 NNAEGKAQSADELI
+30 NNTEAKAQSADELI
-44 NEYREWMAEHY
+44 NEYRAWMAEHY
-55 PRPEGMDTETLFET
+55 PRPEGMDTETLFRT
-69 ALWAIYDGQ
+69 TLWAIYDGQ
-78 REPEVKA
+78 REPEVKT
-85 LLRAAAQKVPELQD
+85 LLRAAAQKVPELQAYAD
-99 YIGWLYSGKSDPCS
+99 WLDSGKSDPCS
-113 EVGTRA
+113 EAGTRA
-119 LQALTRAAG
+119 LQALTRASG
-128 EQLGDDHLTTAWCR
+128 EQLGSRHLTTAWCR

-147 QLSTRQDVTA
+147 QLSTTQDVTA

-166 QKPTTTGTDRERRSL
+166 QQPTTGTDRERLSL

-201 PETYPELLE
+201 PETYPELLK

-216 TLYPVQSETVDHTRA
+216 TLYPVQSETADHTRA
-231 FLYYLLAEAKSIL
+231 FLYYLLAEAKSTL
-244 SHQTEANR
+244 SHQVEANW
-252 AQDLFGWQDS
+252 AQDQFGWQNT
-262 TGYFKLNN
+262 TGYNTLSN
-270 GIVSNAD
+270 GVMSNAS

-286 YRNLYPEGHPE
+286 YRVLYPEGHPE
-297 VINLLRS
+297 VIHLMRS
-304 YNIFIINN
+304 YNIFIFNS

-318 ILQSVQLLD
+318 ILQGVQLLD

-346 DLWICRMLMGESNPD
+346 DLWACRLLMGEPNPD
-361 ATECPALLKKLEQC
+361 ATDCPALLKKLEQC
-375 WGADN
+375 WGTDN
-380 YYYINLSAFM
+380 YHYVNLLGFLA
-390 AVFAGISG
+390 AFAGASG
-398 LAEAENILDKFDA
+398 LAEAENILDSLDA
-411 LLDRRYAAQPL
+411 LLDRRYTAQPL
-422 KKAYLLNY
+422 KKAYLLNS
-430 VYSSLKDC
+430 VYSSLKDR

-443 TQQMTQAYTLYRTH
+443 TERMTQAYTLYRTH

-468 RQLVENSKT
+468 RAIVQGCHQET
-477 GSSNNQLAVEM
+477 SNNRMALEM

-505 ITFGSEHDLAVL
+505 ITFGEELDLATL
-517 TANIDIEK
+517 TAYVDLQK
-525 ADVLF
+525 ARDLYP
-530 SDLIARMQAVGANCT
+530 DLIARMQAAGVDCT
-545 EARNSYLDYL
+545 EARNTYLDYL
-555 FSVEKYSQAIGL
+555 YTVGDYPQALKL
-567 CRQLIEDTV
+567 CRQLIGNTDHEAESRICW
-576 HGTQNQRCS
+576 Q
-585 LLLMYT
+585 LLIYT
-591 YLLEKTGGSEEE
+591 NLLGKTGGSETE

-609 KAAQMLTA
+609 KAARMLTA

-626 YNYELAAHYLIDKG
+626 YNFELAADYLMEKG
-640 RYREAVD
+640 RYQEAVD

-675 KNELLYDNL
+675 KNEILYNNL
-684 NQMTEAKRLI
+684 NQMVEAKRLI
-694 NRQLQDYSPNHINYY
+694 SQQLQNYNPDRITYY
-709 TPDILN
+709 TTDILD
-715 FLIRCYN
+715 FLWRSYY
-722 LIYTENSRDFAQLVP
+722 LIANENGQDFEQILSLMMP
-737 LASSIMQI
+737 ILQI
-745 TTKLCAQSGNDSQF
+745 TVKLYAQSGNDPQF
-759 LMLYMT
+759 LMRYGT
-765 EAITMCV
+765 EMVNMVV
-772 DLIIETKKLDDQP
+772 DYLLNMKMLEKQIDMSRLTAEQKKS
-785 YRGELMTDEQNKF
+785 
-798 WQQFTDLL
+798 WQQNREMQDNYRQQTETIIKQLEKDFPVYDP
-806 FTYQEPMKNM
+806 TYRSNQGY
-816 MILLEEEFEKS
+816 IG
-827 DLTRQTKNKYSTLIY
+827 LIY
-842 YLAHY
+842 RIGQY
-847 YQILEPNPQKA
+847 YQTLVPAPEQALHYLKQYVELQKNQPQKA
-858 LHYMKRYVELRK
+858 
-870 EKPLDVF
+870 F
-877 YAWIALGDMYGKQ
+877 YAWIALGDFYNGQ
-890 QQHAQALE
+890 QQPTQALE
-898 AFLEAE
+898 AYLEAE
-904 RQLPQVEQIA
+904 KQLDLLEQIA

-926 GLYYQQEQFAQAL
+926 GLYYQQGQFAKAL
-939 PHARRYYASIRQI
+939 PHARRYYASIRRI

-1016 RQSGDSLLV
+1016 RQSGDSVLV

-1077 PYRKRYALHATW
+1077 PYRKRYALHVSW

-1121 PSPRPVQL
+1121 PSPRPVRL

-1213 TTTAALLKPREAGQA
+1213 TTTAALLKPREAGQT

-1236 GIYYSSRQ
+1236 DIYYSPRQ
-1244 QQLADSGQTD
+1244 QLLADSGRAD
-1254 EVRGADDDLAL
+1254 EARGADDDLAL

-1281 PFTGDELANIEH
+1281 PFTGDELANIER

-1315 TAFKELAARK
+1315 AAFKELAARK

-1341 RDASRIPY
+1341 RNASRIPY

-1406 SACETALGNYTFEGV
+1406 SACETALGNYSFEGV

-1487 PFVLLE
+1487 PFVLLD

>member
-1 MSQEKKG
+1 
-8 GTMLRIKTQW
+8 
-18 ICCAL
+18 
-23 LLFLLLV
+23 
-30 NNAEGKAQSADELI
+30 
-44 NEYREWMAEHY
+44 
-55 PRPEGMDTETLFET
+55 
-69 ALWAIYDGQ
+69 
-78 REPEVKA
+78 
-85 LLRAAAQKVPELQD
+85 
-99 YIGWLYSGKSDPCS
+99 
-113 EVGTRA
+113 
-119 LQALTRAAG
+119 
-128 EQLGDDHLTTAWCR
+128 
-142 LLLSI
+142 
-147 QLSTRQDVTA
+147 
-157 QVDQLIKDL
+157 
-166 QKPTTTGTDRERRSL
+166 
-181 LCAAR
+181 
-186 LTQFTNRLWDRFVED
+186 
-201 PETYPELLE
+201 
-210 TEQEVL
+210 
-216 TLYPVQSETVDHTRA
+216 
-231 FLYYLLAEAKSIL
+231 
-244 SHQTEANR
+244 
-252 AQDLFGWQDS
+252 
-262 TGYFKLNN
+262 
-270 GIVSNAD
+270 
-277 FYYYQAYQL
+277 
-286 YRNLYPEGHPE
+286 
-297 VINLLRS
+297 
-304 YNIFIINN
+304 
-312 STVDQS
+312 
-318 ILQSVQLLD
+318 
-327 DYMQAYYPEG
+327 
-337 SVERSLIRT
+337 
-346 DLWICRMLMGESNPD
+346 
-361 ATECPALLKKLEQC
+361 
-375 WGADN
+375 
-380 YYYINLSAFM
+380 
-390 AVFAGISG
+390 
-398 LAEAENILDKFDA
+398 
-411 LLDRRYAAQPL
+411 
-422 KKAYLLNY
+422 
-430 VYSSLKDC
+430 
-438 FPERA
+438 
-443 TQQMTQAYTLYRTH
+443 MTQAYTLYRTH
-457 HDSSMLSIALG
+457 HDYSMLSIALG

-500 GASSP
+500 GTSSP
-505 ITFGSEHDLAVL
+505 ITFGSEQDQAVL
-517 TANIDIEK
+517 TANIDIKK

-530 SDLIARMQAVGANCT
+530 SNLIARMQAAGVDCRET
-545 EARNSYLDYL
+545 QNSYFDYL
-555 FSVEKYSQAIGL
+555 CSVEKYPQAIEL
-567 CRQLIEDTV
+567 CRQLLENTDHEAESRICR
-576 HGTQNQRCS
+576 Q
-585 LLLMYT
+585 LLMYT
-591 YLLEKTGGSEEE
+591 ELLRKTGGSETE

-609 KAAQMLTA
+609 KAARMLTA
-617 IEDSLNFNT
+617 IEDSLNFST
-626 YNYELAAHYLIDKG
+626 YNFELAAHYLIEKG
-640 RYREAVD
+640 RYQEAVD

-662 NVADPHYLSMAAL
+662 NVTDPHYLSMAAL
-675 KNELLYDNL
+675 KNEILYDNL
-684 NQMTEAKRLI
+684 NQMVEAKRLI
-694 NRQLQDYSPNHINYY
+694 NQQLQDYTPDRITYY

-722 LIYTENSRDFAQLVP
+722 LIFTESSNDFAQLAP
-737 LASSIMQI
+737 LMSSIMQI
-745 TTKLCAQSGNDSQF
+745 TAKLCAQSGNDPQF
-759 LMLYMT
+759 LMLYVT
-765 EAITMCV
+765 EITTMCV
-772 DLIIETKKLDDQP
+772 DFIIDTKKLDKRLD
-785 YRGELMTDEQNKF
+785 RELMTDEQKKF
-798 WQQFTDLL
+798 WQQYTDLV
-806 FTYQEPMKNM
+806 FTYQELMKDL
-816 MILLEEEFEKS
+816 MILLEGEFEKFGF
-827 DLTRQTKNKYSTLIY
+827 TRQTKNKYTTLIY
-842 YLAHY
+842 YLARY
-847 YQILEPNPQKA
+847 YQTLEPNPQKA

-870 EKPLDVF
+870 EKPLDIF
-877 YAWIALGDMYGKQ
+877 YAWISLGDVYDEQ
-890 QQHAQALE
+890 QQPTQALE
-898 AFLEAE
+898 AYLEAE
-904 RQLPQVEQIA
+904 KQLPQLEQIA
-914 PADHTALESRLC
+914 PVDQTALESRLC
-926 GLYYQQEQFAQAL
+926 GLYYQQGQFAKAL
-939 PHARRYYASIRQI
+939 PHARRYYASIRRI

-984 AMPDTLAAEAYDAV
+984 AMPDSLAAEAYDAV

-1016 RQSGDSLLV
+1016 RQSGDSILV

-1034 RIRQRSIPMKAY
+1034 RIHQRSIRMNPY
-1046 ENLQDTQAATEQSRL
+1046 ENPKDIETENEQIRL

-1077 PYRKRYALHATW
+1077 PYRKRYALHVSW

-1121 PSPRPVQL
+1121 PSPRPVRL

-1170 EPCLQG
+1170 EPCLQD
-1176 VRTVYFTTPGILNN
+1176 VRTVYFATPGILNN

-1213 TTTAALLKPREAGQA
+1213 TTTAALLKPREAGQT

-1236 GIYYSSRQ
+1236 DIYYSPRQ
-1244 QQLADSGQTD
+1244 QLLADSGRAD
-1254 EVRGADDDLAL
+1254 EARRTDDDLAL

-1281 PFTGDELANIEH
+1281 PFTGDELANIER
-1293 KLTEHRLSSA
+1293 KLTEHRLSST

-1315 TAFKELAARK
+1315 AAFKELAARK

-1406 SACETALGNYTFEGV
+1406 SACETALGNYSFEGV

-1472 VREVRKQYPQ
+1472 VREVREQYPQ

-1487 PFVLLE
+1487 PFVLLD

>member
-1 MSQEKKG
+1 
-8 GTMLRIKTQW
+8 MLRIKIQW

-55 PRPEGMDTETLFET
+55 PRPEGMDTETLFRT
-69 ALWAIYDGQ
+69 TLWAIYDGQ

-113 EVGTRA
+113 EAGTRA

-166 QKPTTTGTDRERRSL
+166 QKPTTTDTDRERRSL
-181 LCAAR
+181 ICAAR

-262 TGYFKLNN
+262 TGYFKLND

-304 YNIFIINN
+304 YNIFTINN
-312 STVDQS
+312 STVDES
-318 ILQSVQLLD
+318 TLQGVQLLD
-327 DYMQAYYPEG
+327 DYMQVYYPEG
-337 SVERSLIRT
+337 SIERMLIRT

-375 WGADN
+375 WGGADN

-422 KKAYLLNY
+422 KKAYLLNS

-443 TQQMTQAYTLYRTH
+443 TERMEQVYTLYRTH
-457 HDSSMLSIALG
+457 HDNSMLSIALG
-468 RQLVENSKT
+468 RAIAQGCHQRT
-477 GSSNNQLAVEM
+477 SNNQMALEM

-505 ITFGSEHDLAVL
+505 ITFGEELDLTTF
-517 TANIDIEK
+517 TAYVDIQK
-525 ADVLF
+525 ARDLYP
-530 SDLIARMQAVGANCT
+530 DLIARMQAVGADCT
-545 EARNSYLDYL
+545 EAQNTYLDYL
-555 FSVEKYSQAIGL
+555 YTVGDYPQALGL
-567 CRQLIEDTV
+567 CRQLIENTDNETESRICW
-576 HGTQNQRCS
+576 Q
-585 LLLMYT
+585 LLIYT
-591 YLLEKTGGSEEE
+591 DLLGKTGGNETE

-609 KAAQMLTA
+609 QAAQMLEA

-626 YNYELAAHYLIDKG
+626 YNFELAAGYLMEKG
-640 RYREAVD
+640 RYQEAVD
-647 MLDRG
+647 LLDRG
-652 IALNQWQTWG
+652 IALSQWQTWG
-662 NVADPHYLSMAAL
+662 NVADQYYLSMSAL
-675 KNELLYDNL
+675 KNEILYNSL
-684 NQMTEAKRLI
+684 NKMVEAKRLI
-694 NRQLQDYSPNHINYY
+694 SQQLQDYNPNRITYY
-709 TPDILN
+709 TTDILN
-715 FLIRCYN
+715 FLWRSYH
-722 LIYTENSRDFAQLVP
+722 LIANENGQDFSQI
-737 LASSIMQI
+737 SSLMLPILQI
-745 TTKLCAQSGNDSQF
+745 TVKLYAQSGNDQLF
-759 LMLYMT
+759 IMRYGTEMVNILMDYLINLTILIKQTDMNRLTAEEEKAWQQTRKMLDEYQ
-765 EAITMCV
+765 TM
-772 DLIIETKKLDDQP
+772 IETAMKQLEESLPSFDS
-785 YRGELMTDEQNKF
+785 N
-798 WQQFTDLL
+798 
-806 FTYQEPMKNM
+806 YQENTGYPN
-816 MILLEEEFEKS
+816 
-827 DLTRQTKNKYSTLIY
+827 LIY
-842 YLAHY
+842 RMAQY
-847 YQILEPNPQKA
+847 YQIVVPDSRQA
-858 LHYMKRYVELRK
+858 LHYLTLYLDLQKRR
-870 EKPLDVF
+870 PRNAF
-877 YAWIALGDMYGKQ
+877 IAWIALGDFYAKQ
-890 QQHAQALE
+890 QQTTQALK
-898 AFLEAE
+898 AYLGAQKQLEFQKQAATSDKI
-904 RQLPQVEQIA
+904 L
-914 PADHTALESRLC
+914 LESKLC
-926 GLYYQQEQFAQAL
+926 GLYCQQEQFEKAL
-939 PHARRYYASIRQI
+939 PHARNFYASVREI

-966 NFMETYM
+966 NFMARYQ
-973 DPAFWLTTLLE
+973 DPASWLTTLLE

-1009 RQTLQAI
+1009 RQTLQVI
-1016 RQSGDSLLV
+1016 RQSGDSVLV

-1034 RIRQRSIPMKAY
+1034 RIQANSIRMNAY
-1046 ENLQDTQAATEQSRL
+1046 ENLQDTRNTTEQNSL

-1077 PYRKRYALHATW
+1077 PYRKRYALHVTW

-1096 APDEAAIEFVYAGK
+1096 APNEAAIEFVYAGK

-1170 EPCLQG
+1170 EPYLQG

-1190 LSFAAFATPDGSY
+1190 FSFAAFATPDGNY

-1213 TTTAALLKPREAGQA
+1213 TTTAAMLKPREAGQA

-1236 GIYYSSRQ
+1236 DIYYSSRQ

-1281 PFTGDELANIEH
+1281 PFTGDELANIER

-1315 TAFKELAARK
+1315 ATFKELAAHK

-1392 VARFDLHGT
+1392 VARFDLQGT

-1406 SACETALGNYTFEGV
+1406 SACETALGNYSFEGV

-1472 VREVRKQYPQ
+1472 IREVRKQYPQ

>member
-1 MSQEKKG
+1 
-8 GTMLRIKTQW
+8 MLRIKTQW
-18 ICCAL
+18 ICWAL

-30 NNAEGKAQSADELI
+30 NNAEAKAQSANELI
-44 NEYREWMAEHY
+44 NEYRAWMAEHY
-55 PRPEGMDTETLFET
+55 PRPEGMDTETLFRT
-69 ALWAIYDGQ
+69 TLWAIYDGQ
-78 REPEVKA
+78 REPEVKT
-85 LLRAAAQKVPELQD
+85 LLRATAQKVPELQAYAD
-99 YIGWLYSGKSDPCS
+99 WLDSGKSDPCS
-113 EVGTRA
+113 EAGTRA
-119 LQALTRAAG
+119 LQALTRASG
-128 EQLGDDHLTTAWCR
+128 EQLGTRHPATAWCR

-147 QLSTRQDVTA
+147 QLSTTQDVTA

-166 QKPTTTGTDRERRSL
+166 QQPTTTGTDRERLSL

-201 PETYPELLE
+201 PETYPELLK

-216 TLYPVQSETVDHTRA
+216 TLYPVQSETADHTRA

-252 AQDLFGWQDS
+252 AQDQFGWQNT
-262 TGYFKLNN
+262 TGYNTLSN
-270 GIVSNAD
+270 GVMSNAS

-286 YRNLYPEGHPE
+286 YHVLYPEGHPE
-297 VINLLRS
+297 VIHLMRS
-304 YNIFIINN
+304 YNIFIFNS

-318 ILQSVQLLD
+318 ILQGVQLLD

-346 DLWICRMLMGESNPD
+346 DLWACRLLMGEPNPD
-361 ATECPALLKKLEQC
+361 ATDCPALLKKLEQC
-375 WGADN
+375 WGTDN
-380 YYYINLSAFM
+380 YHYVNLLGFLA
-390 AVFAGISG
+390 AFAGASG
-398 LAEAENILDKFDA
+398 LAEAENILDSLDA

-422 KKAYLLNY
+422 KKAYLLNS
-430 VYSSLKDC
+430 VYSSLKDR

-443 TQQMTQAYTLYRTH
+443 TERMTQVYTLYRTH

-468 RQLVENSKT
+468 RAIVQGCHQET
-477 GSSNNQLAVEM
+477 SNNRMALEM

-505 ITFGSEHDLAVL
+505 ITFGEELDLATL
-517 TANIDIEK
+517 TAYVDLQK
-525 ADVLF
+525 ARDLYP
-530 SDLIARMQAVGANCT
+530 DLIARMQAAGVDCT

-555 FSVEKYSQAIGL
+555 YTVGDYPQALKL
-567 CRQLIEDTV
+567 CRQLIGNTDHEAESRICW
-576 HGTQNQRCS
+576 Q
-585 LLLMYT
+585 LLIYT
-591 YLLEKTGGSEEE
+591 NLLGKTGGNETE

-609 KAAQMLTA
+609 KAARMLTA

-626 YNYELAAHYLIDKG
+626 YNFELAADYLMEKG
-640 RYREAVD
+640 RYQEAVD

-675 KNELLYDNL
+675 KNEILYNNL
-684 NQMTEAKRLI
+684 NQMVEAKRLI
-694 NRQLQDYSPNHINYY
+694 SQQLQNYNPDRITYY
-709 TPDILN
+709 TTDILD
-715 FLIRCYN
+715 FLWRSYY
-722 LIYTENSRDFAQLVP
+722 LIANENGQDFEQILP
-737 LASSIMQI
+737 LMMPILQI
-745 TTKLCAQSGNDSQF
+745 TVKLYAQSGNDPQF
-759 LMLYMT
+759 LMRYGT
-765 EAITMCV
+765 EMVNMFV
-772 DLIIETKKLDDQP
+772 DYLLNMKMLEKQIDMSRLTAEQKKS
-785 YRGELMTDEQNKF
+785 
-798 WQQFTDLL
+798 WQQNREMQDNYRQQTETIIKQLEKDFPVYDP
-806 FTYQEPMKNM
+806 TYRSNQGY
-816 MILLEEEFEKS
+816 IG
-827 DLTRQTKNKYSTLIY
+827 LIY
-842 YLAHY
+842 RIGQY
-847 YQILEPNPQKA
+847 YQTLVPAPEQALHYLKQYVELQKNQPQKA
-858 LHYMKRYVELRK
+858 
-870 EKPLDVF
+870 F
-877 YAWIALGDMYGKQ
+877 YAWITLGDFYNGQ
-890 QQHAQALE
+890 QQPTQALE
-898 AFLEAE
+898 AYLEAE
-904 RQLPQVEQIA
+904 KQLDLLEQIA

-926 GLYYQQEQFAQAL
+926 GLYCQQGQFAKAL
-939 PHARRYYASIRQI
+939 PHARRYYASIRRI

-1009 RQTLQAI
+1009 RQTRQDI

-1077 PYRKRYALHATW
+1077 PYRKRYALHVSW

-1121 PSPRPVQL
+1121 PSPRPVRL

-1158 AVDLYGMLWAPL
+1158 TVDLYGMLWAPL

-1213 TTTAALLKPREAGQA
+1213 TTTAALLKPREAGQT

-1236 GIYYSSRQ
+1236 DIYYSPRQ
-1244 QQLADSGQTD
+1244 QLLADSGRAD
-1254 EVRGADDDLAL
+1254 EARGADDDLAL

-1281 PFTGDELANIEH
+1281 PFTGDELANIER

-1315 TAFKELAARK
+1315 AAFKELAARK

-1406 SACETALGNYTFEGV
+1406 SACETALGNYSFEGV

-1487 PFVLLE
+1487 PFVLLD

>member
-1 MSQEKKG
+1 
-8 GTMLRIKTQW
+8 MLRIKIQW

-30 NNAEGKAQSADELI
+30 NNTEAKAQSADELI
-44 NEYREWMAEHY
+44 NEYRAWMAEHY
-55 PRPEGMDTETLFET
+55 PRPEGMDTETLFRT
-69 ALWAIYDGQ
+69 TLWAIYDGQ
-78 REPEVKA
+78 REPEVKT
-85 LLRAAAQKVPELQD
+85 LLRAAAQKVPELQAYAD
-99 YIGWLYSGKSDPCS
+99 WLDSGKSDPCS
-113 EVGTRA
+113 EAGTRA

-128 EQLGDDHLTTAWCR
+128 EQLGTRHPATAWCR

-147 QLSTRQDVTA
+147 QLSTTQDVTA

-166 QKPTTTGTDRERRSL
+166 QQPTTGTDRERLSL

-201 PETYPELLE
+201 PETYPELLK

-216 TLYPVQSETVDHTRA
+216 TLYPVQSETADHTRA
-231 FLYYLLAEAKSIL
+231 FLYYLLAEAKSTL
-244 SHQTEANR
+244 SHQVEANR
-252 AQDLFGWQDS
+252 AQDQFGWQDS
-262 TGYFKLNN
+262 TGYNTLSN
-270 GIVSNAD
+270 GVMSNAS

-286 YRNLYPEGHPE
+286 YRVLYPEGHPE
-297 VINLLRS
+297 VIHLMRS
-304 YNIFIINN
+304 YNIFIFNS

-318 ILQSVQLLD
+318 ILQGVQLLD

-346 DLWICRMLMGESNPD
+346 DLWACRLLMGEPNPD
-361 ATECPALLKKLEQC
+361 ATDCPALLKKLEQC
-375 WGADN
+375 WGTDN
-380 YYYINLSAFM
+380 YHYVNLLTFM
-390 AVFAGISG
+390 AAFAGASG
-398 LAEAENILDKFDA
+398 LAEAENILDSLDA

-422 KKAYLLNY
+422 KKAYLLNS
-430 VYSSLKDC
+430 VYSSLKDR

-443 TQQMTQAYTLYRTH
+443 TERMTQVYTLYRTH
-457 HDSSMLSIALG
+457 HDSSMLSITLG
-468 RQLVENSKT
+468 RAIVQGCHQET
-477 GSSNNQLAVEM
+477 SNNRMALEM
-488 QGYVCADTKARY
+488 QGYVCADAKARY

-505 ITFGSEHDLAVL
+505 IAFGEELDLATF
-517 TANIDIEK
+517 TAYVDLQK
-525 ADVLF
+525 ARDLYP
-530 SDLIARMQAVGANCT
+530 DLIARMQAAGVDCT
-545 EARNSYLDYL
+545 EARNTYLDYL
-555 FSVEKYSQAIGL
+555 YTVGDYPQALKL
-567 CRQLIEDTV
+567 CRQLIGNTDHEAESRICW
-576 HGTQNQRCS
+576 Q
-585 LLLMYT
+585 LLIYT
-591 YLLEKTGGSEEE
+591 NLLGKTGGSETE

-609 KAAQMLTA
+609 KAARMLTA

-626 YNYELAAHYLIDKG
+626 YNFELAADYLMEKG
-640 RYREAVD
+640 RYQEAVD

-662 NVADPHYLSMAAL
+662 NVADPHYLSMSAL
-675 KNELLYDNL
+675 KNEILYNNL
-684 NQMTEAKRLI
+684 NQMVEAKRLI
-694 NRQLQDYSPNHINYY
+694 SQQLQDYNPDRITYY
-709 TPDILN
+709 TTDILD
-715 FLIRCYN
+715 FLWRSYY
-722 LIYTENSRDFAQLVP
+722 LIANENGQDFEQILSLMMP
-737 LASSIMQI
+737 ILQI
-745 TTKLCAQSGNDSQF
+745 TVKLHAQSGNDPQF
-759 LMLYMT
+759 LMRYGT
-765 EAITMCV
+765 EMVNMFV
-772 DLIIETKKLDDQP
+772 DYLLNMKMLEKQIDMSRLTAEQKKS
-785 YRGELMTDEQNKF
+785 
-798 WQQFTDLL
+798 WQQNREMQDNYRQQTETIIKQLEKDFPVYDP
-806 FTYQEPMKNM
+806 TYRSNQGY
-816 MILLEEEFEKS
+816 IGLIY
-827 DLTRQTKNKYSTLIY
+827 RIGQYYQTLIPAPEQALH
-842 YLAHY
+842 YLKQY
-847 YQILEPNPQKA
+847 VELQKNQPQKA
-858 LHYMKRYVELRK
+858 
-870 EKPLDVF
+870 F
-877 YAWIALGDMYGKQ
+877 YAWIALGDFYNGQ
-890 QQHAQALE
+890 QQPTQALE
-898 AFLEAE
+898 TYLEAE
-904 RQLPQVEQIA
+904 KQLDLLEQIA
-914 PADHTALESRLC
+914 PNDHTALESRLC
-926 GLYYQQEQFAQAL
+926 GLYYQQGQFAKAL
-939 PHARRYYASIRQI
+939 PHARSFYTSIRRI

-1009 RQTLQAI
+1009 RQTRQDI

-1077 PYRKRYALHATW
+1077 PYRKRYALHVSW

-1121 PSPRPVQL
+1121 PSPRPVRL

-1213 TTTAALLKPREAGQA
+1213 TTTAALLKPREAGQT

-1236 GIYYSSRQ
+1236 DIYYSPRQ
-1244 QQLADSGQTD
+1244 QLLADSGRAD
-1254 EVRGADDDLAL
+1254 EARGADDDLAL

-1281 PFTGDELANIEH
+1281 PFTGDELANIER

-1315 TAFKELAARK
+1315 AAFKELAARK

-1349 YRQRM
+1349 YRQRI

-1406 SACETALGNYTFEGV
+1406 SACETALGNYSFEGV

-1472 VREVRKQYPQ
+1472 VREVREQYPQ

-1487 PFVLLE
+1487 PFVLLD

>member
-1 MSQEKKG
+1 
-8 GTMLRIKTQW
+8 MLRIKTQW

-30 NNAEGKAQSADELI
+30 NNTEAKAQSADELI
-44 NEYREWMAEHY
+44 NEYRAWMAEHY
-55 PRPEGMDTETLFET
+55 PRPEGMDTETLFRT
-69 ALWAIYDGQ
+69 TLWAIYDGQ
-78 REPEVKA
+78 REPEVKT
-85 LLRAAAQKVPELQD
+85 LLRAAAQKVPELQAYAD
-99 YIGWLYSGKSDPCS
+99 WLDSGKSDPCS
-113 EVGTRA
+113 EAGTRA
-119 LQALTRAAG
+119 LQALTRASG
-128 EQLGDDHLTTAWCR
+128 EQLGSRHLTTAWCR

-147 QLSTRQDVTA
+147 QLSTTQDVTA

-166 QKPTTTGTDRERRSL
+166 QQPTTGTDRERLSL

-231 FLYYLLAEAKSIL
+231 FLYYLLAEAKSTL
-244 SHQTEANR
+244 SHQVEANW
-252 AQDLFGWQDS
+252 AQDQFGWQNT
-262 TGYFKLNN
+262 TGYNTLNN
-270 GIVSNAD
+270 GVLSNAD
-277 FYYYQAYQL
+277 FYFYQAYQI
-286 YRNLYPEGHPE
+286 YSRLYPDGHPE
-297 VINLLRS
+297 VIDLQRS
-304 YNIFIINN
+304 YIIFIANK
-312 STVDQS
+312 S
-318 ILQSVQLLD
+318 IADENTLQYCLLIR
-327 DYMQAYYPEG
+327 DYLNAYHPEG
-337 SVERSLIRT
+337 SAKQLLIRT
-346 DLWICRMLMGESNPD
+346 ETWACRQMMGIPNPD
-361 ATECPALLKKLEQC
+361 AADCSSLIEKLKLY
-375 WGADN
+375 WGEDN
-380 YYYINLSAFM
+380 YHFVNLMGFLA
-390 AVFAGISG
+390 AFAGTSG
-398 LAEAENILDKFDA
+398 LAEAESILNYFDN
-411 LLDRRYAAQPL
+411 LLDRRYATQPL
-422 KKAYLLNY
+422 KKAYLQY
-430 VYSSLKDC
+430 CTYSSLKDR

-443 TQQMTQAYTLYRTH
+443 TERMTQVYTLYRTH
-457 HDSSMLSIALG
+457 HDSSMLSITLG
-468 RQLVENSKT
+468 RAIVQDCHKGTL
-477 GSSNNQLAVEM
+477 NNRMALEM
-488 QGYVCADTKARY
+488 QGYVCADAKARY

-505 ITFGSEHDLAVL
+505 IAFGEELDLATF
-517 TANIDIEK
+517 TAYVDLQK
-525 ADVLF
+525 ARDLYP
-530 SDLIARMQAVGANCT
+530 DLIARMQAAGVDCT
-545 EARNSYLDYL
+545 EARNTYLDYL
-555 FSVEKYSQAIGL
+555 YTVGDYPQALKL
-567 CRQLIEDTV
+567 CRQLIGNTDHEAESRICR
-576 HGTQNQRCS
+576 Q
-585 LLLMYT
+585 LLIYT
-591 YLLEKTGGSEEE
+591 NLLGKTGGSETE

-609 KAAQMLTA
+609 KAARMLTA

-626 YNYELAAHYLIDKG
+626 YNFELAADYLMEKG
-640 RYREAVD
+640 RYQEAVD

-662 NVADPHYLSMAAL
+662 NVADPHYLSMSAL
-675 KNELLYDNL
+675 KNEILYNNL
-684 NQMTEAKRLI
+684 NQMVEAKRLI
-694 NRQLQDYSPNHINYY
+694 SQQLQDYNPDRITYY
-709 TPDILN
+709 TTDILD
-715 FLIRCYN
+715 FLWRSYY
-722 LIYTENSRDFAQLVP
+722 LIANENGQDFEQILSLMMP
-737 LASSIMQI
+737 ILQI
-745 TTKLCAQSGNDSQF
+745 TVKLHAQSGNDPQF
-759 LMLYMT
+759 LMRYGT
-765 EAITMCV
+765 EMVNMVV
-772 DLIIETKKLDDQP
+772 DYLLNMKMLEKQIDMGRLTA
-785 YRGELMTDEQNKF
+785 EQKKF
-798 WQQFTDLL
+798 WQQNREMLDNYRQQTETIIKQLEKDFPVYDP
-806 FTYQEPMKNM
+806 TYRSNQGY
-816 MILLEEEFEKS
+816 IG
-827 DLTRQTKNKYSTLIY
+827 LIY
-842 YLAHY
+842 RIGQY
-847 YQILEPNPQKA
+847 YQTLVPAPKQALHYLKQYVELQKNQPQKA
-858 LHYMKRYVELRK
+858 
-870 EKPLDVF
+870 F
-877 YAWIALGDMYGKQ
+877 YAWIALGDFYNGQ
-890 QQHAQALE
+890 QQPTQALE
-898 AFLEAE
+898 TYLEAE
-904 RQLPQVEQIA
+904 KQLLQLEQIA

-926 GLYYQQEQFAQAL
+926 GLYYQQGQFAKAL
-939 PHARRYYASIRQI
+939 PHARSFYTSIRRI

-1009 RQTLQAI
+1009 RQTRQDI
-1016 RQSGDSLLV
+1016 RQSGDSVLM

-1061 AYAANVLEQQI
+1061 AYTANVLEQQI

-1077 PYRKRYALHATW
+1077 PYRKRYALHVSW

-1121 PSPRPVQL
+1121 PSPRPVRL

-1213 TTTAALLKPREAGQA
+1213 PTTAALLKPREAGQT

-1236 GIYYSSRQ
+1236 DIYYSPRQ
-1244 QQLADSGQTD
+1244 QLLADSGRAD
-1254 EVRGADDDLAL
+1254 EARGADDDLAL

-1281 PFTGDELANIEH
+1281 PFTGDELANIER

-1315 TAFKELAARK
+1315 AAFKELAARK

-1406 SACETALGNYTFEGV
+1406 SACETALGNYSFEGV

-1487 PFVLLE
+1487 PFVLLD

>member
-1 MSQEKKG
+1 
-8 GTMLRIKTQW
+8 MLRIKTQW
-18 ICCAL
+18 ICWAL

-30 NNAEGKAQSADELI
+30 NNTEAKAQSADELI
-44 NEYREWMAEHY
+44 NEYRAWMAEHY
-55 PRPEGMDTETLFET
+55 PRPEGMDTETLFRT
-69 ALWAIYDGQ
+69 TLWAIYDGQ

-85 LLRAAAQKVPELQD
+85 LLRTAAQKVPELQAYAD
-99 YIGWLYSGKSDPCS
+99 WLDSGKSDPCS
-113 EVGTRA
+113 EAVTRA
-119 LQALTRAAG
+119 LQALTRASG
-128 EQLGDDHLTTAWCR
+128 EQLGTRHPATAWCR

-147 QLSTRQDVTA
+147 QLSTTQDVTA

-166 QKPTTTGTDRERRSL
+166 QQPTTGTDRERLSL

-201 PETYPELLE
+201 PETYPELLK

-216 TLYPVQSETVDHTRA
+216 TLYPVQSETADHTRA

-252 AQDLFGWQDS
+252 AQDQFGWQNT
-262 TGYFKLNN
+262 TGYNTLSN
-270 GIVSNAD
+270 GVMSNAS

-286 YRNLYPEGHPE
+286 YRVLYPEGHPE
-297 VINLLRS
+297 VIHLLRS
-304 YNIFIINN
+304 YNIFIFNS

-318 ILQSVQLLD
+318 ILQVVQLLD

-337 SVERSLIRT
+337 SVERMLIRT
-346 DLWICRMLMGESNPD
+346 DLWTCRLLMGEPNPD
-361 ATECPALLKKLEQC
+361 ATDCPALLKKLEQC
-375 WGADN
+375 WGTDN
-380 YYYINLSAFM
+380 YHYVNLLGFLA
-390 AVFAGISG
+390 AFAGASG
-398 LAEAENILDKFDA
+398 LAEAENILDSLDA
-411 LLDRRYAAQPL
+411 LLDRRYAAQLL
-422 KKAYLLNY
+422 KKAYLLNS
-430 VYSSLKDC
+430 VYSSLKDR

-443 TQQMTQAYTLYRTH
+443 TERMTQVYTLYRTH

-468 RQLVENSKT
+468 RAIVQGCHQET
-477 GSSNNQLAVEM
+477 SNNRMALEM

-505 ITFGSEHDLAVL
+505 ITFGEELDLATL
-517 TANIDIEK
+517 TAYVDLQK
-525 ADVLF
+525 ARDLYP
-530 SDLIARMQAVGANCT
+530 DLIARMQAAGVDCT

-555 FSVEKYSQAIGL
+555 YTVGDYPQALKL
-567 CRQLIEDTV
+567 CRQLIGNTDHEAESRICW
-576 HGTQNQRCS
+576 Q
-585 LLLMYT
+585 LLIYT
-591 YLLEKTGGSEEE
+591 NLLGKTRGSETE

-609 KAAQMLTA
+609 KATRMLTA

-626 YNYELAAHYLIDKG
+626 YNFELAADYLMEKG
-640 RYREAVD
+640 RYQEAVD

-662 NVADPHYLSMAAL
+662 NVADPQYLSMAAL
-675 KNELLYDNL
+675 KNEILYDNL
-684 NQMTEAKRLI
+684 NQMVEAKRLI
-694 NRQLQDYSPNHINYY
+694 NQQLQDYTPDRITYY

-722 LIYTENSRDFAQLVP
+722 LIYTENSRDFAQLLP
-737 LASSIMQI
+737 LMSSIMQI
-745 TTKLCAQSGNDSQF
+745 TTKLCAQSGNDPQF

-772 DLIIETKKLDDQP
+772 DLIIEMKKLNDQP
-785 YRGELMTDEQNKF
+785 HRGELMTDEQNKF
-798 WQQFTDLL
+798 WQQFTNLL

-827 DLTRQTKNKYSTLIY
+827 DLTRQTKNKYTTLIY

-847 YQILEPNPQKA
+847 YQTLEPNPQKA

-870 EKPLDVF
+870 EKPLDAF
-877 YAWIALGDMYGKQ
+877 YAWIALGDMYGRQ
-890 QQHAQALE
+890 QQHTQALK

-904 RQLPQVEQIA
+904 KQLDLLEQIA
-914 PADHTALESRLC
+914 PNDHTALESRLC
-926 GLYYQQEQFAQAL
+926 GLYCQQGQFAKAL
-939 PHARRYYASIRQI
+939 PHARSFYTSIRRI

-966 NFMETYM
+966 NFMARYQ

-984 AMPDTLAAEAYDAV
+984 AMPDSLAAEAYDAV

-1009 RQTLQAI
+1009 RQTRQDI

-1046 ENLQDTQAATEQSRL
+1046 ENQQDTQTATEQSRL

-1077 PYRKRYALHATW
+1077 PYRKRYALHVSW

-1121 PSPRPVQL
+1121 PSPRPVRL

-1170 EPCLQG
+1170 EPCLQD

-1213 TTTAALLKPREAGQA
+1213 TTTAALLKPREAGQT

-1236 GIYYSSRQ
+1236 DIYYSPRQ
-1244 QQLADSGQTD
+1244 QLLADSGRAD
-1254 EVRGADDDLAL
+1254 EARGADDDLAL

-1281 PFTGDELANIEH
+1281 PFTGDELANIER
-1293 KLTEHRLSSA
+1293 KLTEHRLSSS

-1315 TAFKELAARK
+1315 AAFKELAARK

-1406 SACETALGNYTFEGV
+1406 SACETALGNNSFEGV

-1487 PFVLLE
+1487 PFVLLD

>member
-1 MSQEKKG
+1 
-8 GTMLRIKTQW
+8 MLRIKTQW

-30 NNAEGKAQSADELI
+30 NNTEAKAQSADELI
-44 NEYREWMAEHY
+44 NEYRAWMAEHY
-55 PRPEGMDTETLFET
+55 PRPEGMDTETLFRT

-85 LLRAAAQKVPELQD
+85 LLRAAAQKVPELQAYAD
-99 YIGWLYSGKSDPCS
+99 WLDSGKSDPCS
-113 EVGTRA
+113 EAGTRA
-119 LQALTRAAG
+119 LQALTRASG
-128 EQLGDDHLTTAWCR
+128 EQLGTRHPTTGWCR

-147 QLSTRQDVTA
+147 QLSTTQDVTA

-166 QKPTTTGTDRERRSL
+166 QQPTTTGIDRERLSL

-201 PETYPELLE
+201 PETYPELLK

-216 TLYPVQSETVDHTRA
+216 TLYPVQSETADHTRA

-252 AQDLFGWQDS
+252 AQDQFGWQNT
-262 TGYFKLNN
+262 TGYNTLSN
-270 GIVSNAD
+270 GVMSNAS

-286 YRNLYPEGHPE
+286 YRVLYPEGHPE
-297 VINLLRS
+297 VIHLMRS
-304 YNIFIINN
+304 YNIFIFNS

-318 ILQSVQLLD
+318 ILQGVQLLD

-346 DLWICRMLMGESNPD
+346 DLWACRLLMGEPNPD
-361 ATECPALLKKLEQC
+361 ATDCPALLKKLEQC
-375 WGADN
+375 WGTDN
-380 YYYINLSAFM
+380 YHYVNLLTFM
-390 AVFAGISG
+390 AAFAGASG
-398 LAEAENILDKFDA
+398 LAEAGNILDSLDA

-422 KKAYLLNY
+422 KKAYLLNS
-430 VYSSLKDC
+430 VYSSLKDR
-438 FPERA
+438 FPER
-443 TQQMTQAYTLYRTH
+443 TTERMTQVYTIYRTH

-468 RQLVENSKT
+468 RAIVQGCHQET
-477 GSSNNQLAVEM
+477 SNNRMALEM

-505 ITFGSEHDLAVL
+505 ITFGEELDLATL
-517 TANIDIEK
+517 TAYVDLQK
-525 ADVLF
+525 ARDLYP
-530 SDLIARMQAVGANCT
+530 DLIARMQAAGVDCT

-555 FSVEKYSQAIGL
+555 YTVGDYPQALKL
-567 CRQLIEDTV
+567 CRQLIGNTDHEAESRICW
-576 HGTQNQRCS
+576 Q
-585 LLLMYT
+585 LLIYT
-591 YLLEKTGGSEEE
+591 NLLGKTGGNETE

-609 KAAQMLTA
+609 KAARMLTA

-626 YNYELAAHYLIDKG
+626 YNFELAADYLMEKG
-640 RYREAVD
+640 RYQEAVD

-675 KNELLYDNL
+675 KNEILYDNL
-684 NQMTEAKRLI
+684 NQMVEAKRLI
-694 NRQLQDYSPNHINYY
+694 NQQLQDYTPDRITYY

-722 LIYTENSRDFAQLVP
+722 LIYTENSRDFAQLLP
-737 LASSIMQI
+737 LMSSIMQI
-745 TTKLCAQSGNDSQF
+745 TTKLCAQSGNDPQF

-772 DLIIETKKLDDQP
+772 DLIIEMKKLDDQP
-785 YRGELMTDEQNKF
+785 HRGELMTDEQNKF
-798 WQQFTDLL
+798 WQQFTNLL

-827 DLTRQTKNKYSTLIY
+827 DLTRQTKNKYTTLIY

-847 YQILEPNPQKA
+847 YQTLEPNPQKA

-870 EKPLDVF
+870 EKPLDAF
-877 YAWIALGDMYGKQ
+877 YAWIALGDMYGRQ
-890 QQHAQALE
+890 QQHTQALK

-904 RQLPQVEQIA
+904 KQLDLLEQIA

-926 GLYYQQEQFAQAL
+926 GLYYQQGQFAKAL
-939 PHARRYYASIRQI
+939 PHARRYYASIRRI

-1016 RQSGDSLLV
+1016 RQSGDSVLV

-1077 PYRKRYALHATW
+1077 PYRKRYALHVSW

-1121 PSPRPVQL
+1121 PSPRPVRL
-1129 VESDTLVTRLKALDA
+1129 VESDTLVTRLKALDV

-1170 EPCLQG
+1170 EPCLQD

-1213 TTTAALLKPREAGQA
+1213 TTTAALLKPREAGQT

-1236 GIYYSSRQ
+1236 DIYYSPRQ
-1244 QQLADSGQTD
+1244 QLLADSGRAD
-1254 EVRGADDDLAL
+1254 EARGADDDLAL

-1281 PFTGDELANIEH
+1281 PFTGDELANIER

-1315 TAFKELAARK
+1315 AAFKELAARK

-1406 SACETALGNYTFEGV
+1406 SACETALGNYSFEGV

-1487 PFVLLE
+1487 PFVLLD

>member
-8 GTMLRIKTQW
+8 GTMLRIKIQW
-18 ICCAL
+18 ICWAL

-30 NNAEGKAQSADELI
+30 NNTEAKAQSADELI
-44 NEYREWMAEHY
+44 NEYRAWMAEHY
-55 PRPEGMDTETLFET
+55 PRPEGMDTETLFRT

-78 REPEVKA
+78 REPEVKT
-85 LLRAAAQKVPELQD
+85 LLRAAAQKVPELQAYAD
-99 YIGWLYSGKSDPCS
+99 WLDSGKSDPCS
-113 EVGTRA
+113 EAGTRA
-119 LQALTRAAG
+119 LQALTRAAD
-128 EQLGDDHLTTAWCR
+128 EQLGSRHPATAWCR

-147 QLSTRQDVTA
+147 QLSTTQDVTA

-166 QKPTTTGTDRERRSL
+166 QQPTTGTDRERLSL

-201 PETYPELLE
+201 PETYPELLK

-231 FLYYLLAEAKSIL
+231 FLYYLLAKTKSTL
-244 SHQTEANR
+244 SHRAEANC
-252 AQDLFGWQDS
+252 AQDLFGWQNS

-286 YRNLYPEGHPE
+286 YRVLYPEGHPE
-297 VINLLRS
+297 VIHLMRS
-304 YNIFIINN
+304 YNIFIFNS

-318 ILQSVQLLD
+318 ILQGVQLLD

-337 SVERSLIRT
+337 SVERMLIRT
-346 DLWICRMLMGESNPD
+346 DLWTCRLLMGEPNPD
-361 ATECPALLKKLEQC
+361 ATDCPALLKKLEQC
-375 WGADN
+375 WGSDN
-380 YYYINLSAFM
+380 YYYANLLAFM
-390 AVFAGISG
+390 AAFAGTSG
-398 LAEAENILDKFDA
+398 LAEAGNILDSFDA

-430 VYSSLKDC
+430 VYSSLKDR

-443 TQQMTQAYTLYRTH
+443 TERMTQAYTLYRTH
-457 HDSSMLSIALG
+457 HDYSMLSIALG

-477 GSSNNQLAVEM
+477 GLSNNQLAVEM

-505 ITFGSEHDLAVL
+505 IAFGEELDLATF
-517 TANIDIEK
+517 TAYVDLQK
-525 ADVLF
+525 ARDLYP
-530 SDLIARMQAVGANCT
+530 DLIARMQAAGVDCT
-545 EARNSYLDYL
+545 EARNTYLDYL
-555 FSVEKYSQAIGL
+555 YTVGDYPQALKL
-567 CRQLIEDTV
+567 CRQLIGNTDHEAESRICW
-576 HGTQNQRCS
+576 Q
-585 LLLMYT
+585 LLIYT
-591 YLLEKTGGSEEE
+591 NLLGKTGGSETE

-609 KAAQMLTA
+609 KAARMLTA

-626 YNYELAAHYLIDKG
+626 YNFELAADYLMEKG
-640 RYREAVD
+640 RYQEAVD

-652 IALNQWQTWG
+652 ITLNQWQTWG
-662 NVADPHYLSMAAL
+662 NVADPHYLSMSAL
-675 KNELLYDNL
+675 KNEILYNNL
-684 NQMTEAKRLI
+684 NQMVEAKRLI
-694 NRQLQDYSPNHINYY
+694 SQQLQDYNPDRITYY
-709 TPDILN
+709 TTDILD
-715 FLIRCYN
+715 FLWRSYY
-722 LIYTENSRDFAQLVP
+722 LIANENGQDFEQILSLMMP
-737 LASSIMQI
+737 ILQI
-745 TTKLCAQSGNDSQF
+745 TVKLHAQSGNDPQF
-759 LMLYMT
+759 LMRYGT
-765 EAITMCV
+765 EMVNMFV
-772 DLIIETKKLDDQP
+772 DYLLNMKMLEKQIDMSRLTA
-785 YRGELMTDEQNKF
+785 EQKKF
-798 WQQFTDLL
+798 WQQNREMLDNYRQQTETIIKQLEKDFPVYDP
-806 FTYQEPMKNM
+806 TYRSNQGY
-816 MILLEEEFEKS
+816 IGLIY
-827 DLTRQTKNKYSTLIY
+827 RIGQYYQTLIPAPEQALH
-842 YLAHY
+842 YLKQY
-847 YQILEPNPQKA
+847 VELQKNQPQKA
-858 LHYMKRYVELRK
+858 
-870 EKPLDVF
+870 F
-877 YAWIALGDMYGKQ
+877 YAWIALGDFYNGQ
-890 QQHAQALE
+890 QQPTQALE
-898 AFLEAE
+898 TYLEAE
-904 RQLPQVEQIA
+904 KQLDLLEQIA

-926 GLYYQQEQFAQAL
+926 GLYYQQGQFAKAL
-939 PHARRYYASIRQI
+939 PHARRYYASIRRI

-1009 RQTLQAI
+1009 RQTRQDI
-1016 RQSGDSLLV
+1016 RQSGDSVLM

-1077 PYRKRYALHATW
+1077 PYRKRYALHVSW

-1121 PSPRPVQL
+1121 PSPRPVRL

-1144 NTSARLAVKLYNEQ
+1144 NTSAQLAVKLYNEQ
-1158 AVDLYGMLWAPL
+1158 AVDLYDMLWAPL

-1213 TTTAALLKPREAGQA
+1213 TTTAALLKPREAGQT

-1236 GIYYSSRQ
+1236 DIYYSPRQ
-1244 QQLADSGQTD
+1244 QLLADSGRAD
-1254 EVRGADDDLAL
+1254 EARGADDDLAL

-1281 PFTGDELANIEH
+1281 PFTGDELANIER

-1315 TAFKELAARK
+1315 AAFKELATRK

-1406 SACETALGNYTFEGV
+1406 SACETALGNYSFEGV

-1487 PFVLLE
+1487 PFVLLD

>member
-1 MSQEKKG
+1 
-8 GTMLRIKTQW
+8 MLRIKTQW
-18 ICCAL
+18 IWWCTL
-23 LLFLLLV
+23 LLFLVLV
-30 NNAEGKAQSADELI
+30 NNTEAKAQSADELI
-44 NEYREWMAEHY
+44 NEYRTWMAEHY
-55 PRPEGMDTETLFET
+55 PQPEGMDTETLFRT
-69 ALWAIYDGQ
+69 ALWAIYNGQ
-78 REPEVKA
+78 REPEVKV
-85 LLRAAAQKVPELQD
+85 LLRAATPKVPELQAYVD
-99 YIGWLYSGKSDPCS
+99 WLDSRKSDPCS
-113 EVGTRA
+113 EASFLA
-119 LQALTRAAG
+119 LQALTHAAG
-128 EQLGDDHLTTAWCR
+128 EQLGADHLTTGWCR

-166 QKPTTTGTDRERRSL
+166 QQPTTETNRERLSI

-186 LTQFTNRLWDRFVED
+186 LSQFTNRLWERFVED
-201 PETYPELLE
+201 PEIYPELLK

-231 FLYYLLAEAKSIL
+231 FLYYLLAEAKATL
-244 SHQTEANR
+244 SHRAEAIW

-262 TGYFKLNN
+262 TGYFPMNN

-277 FYYYQAYQL
+277 FYYYQAYQM

-297 VINLLRS
+297 VINLQRS
-304 YNIFIINN
+304 YIIFTYNC
-312 STVDQS
+312 STVNES
-318 ILQSVQLLD
+318 ILQGARLLD
-327 DYMQAYYPEG
+327 DYIQIYSPEG
-337 SVERSLIRT
+337 SVERMLIHT
-346 DLWICRMLMGESNPD
+346 DLWTCRLMMGEPNPD
-361 ATECPALLKKLEQC
+361 AADCPALLKKLELC
-375 WGADN
+375 WGTDN
-380 YYYINLSAFM
+380 YYYVNLLAFM
-390 AVFAGISG
+390 AVFAEISG

-411 LLDRRYAAQPL
+411 LLDRRYATQPL

-430 VYSSLKDC
+430 VYSSLKGH
-438 FPERA
+438 FPER
-443 TQQMTQAYTLYRTH
+443 TTERMEQVHTLYRAH
-457 HDSSMLSIALG
+457 HDFSMLSIDLG
-468 RQLVENSKT
+468 RKLVENSRS
-477 GSSNNQLAVEM
+477 GSSNNRLAVEM

-500 GASSP
+500 GASSRV
-505 ITFGSEHDLAVL
+505 TFAEEQDLAVL
-517 TANIDIEK
+517 TANTDIEK
-525 ADVLF
+525 ADMLF
-530 SDLIARMQAVGANCT
+530 SDLIARMQAAGADCT
-545 EARNSYLDYL
+545 EARNAYLDYL
-555 FSVEKYSQAIGL
+555 YFVEKYPQALEL
-567 CRQLIEDTV
+567 CRLLIADTV
-576 HGTQNQRCS
+576 HGTQNKRCNQ
-585 LLLMYT
+585 LLIYT
-591 YLLEKTGGSEEE
+591 VLLGKTGGSKTE

-609 KAAQMLTA
+609 KAARMLTA

-626 YNYELAAHYLIDKG
+626 YNFELAAGYLVEKG
-640 RYREAVD
+640 RYQEAVD

-652 IALNQWQTWG
+652 IALNQWQTGG
-662 NVADPHYLSMAAL
+662 NVADQNYLSMAAS
-675 KNELLYDNL
+675 KNEILYDNL
-684 NQMTEAKRLI
+684 NQITEAKRLI
-694 NRQLQDYSPNHINYY
+694 NQQLQDYTPDRITHY
-709 TPDILN
+709 TPAILN
-715 FLIRCYN
+715 FLMRCYN
-722 LIYTENSRDFAQLVP
+722 LIYTENSRDFAQLSP
-737 LASSIMQI
+737 LMSSITKI
-745 TTKLCAQSGNDSQF
+745 TFKLHSQSGQDPDF
-759 LMLYMT
+759 LMRYVT

-772 DLIIETKKLDDQP
+772 DFLIETKKLDNRLD
-785 YRGELMTDEQNKF
+785 RELMTDEQKKF
-798 WQQFTDLL
+798 WQQYTDLL
-806 FTYQEPMKNM
+806 FTYQEPMKDVL
-816 MILLEEEFEKS
+816 ILLEEEIEKFGF
-827 DLTRQTKNKYSTLIY
+827 TRQTRNKYTTLIY

-847 YQILEPNPQKA
+847 YQTLEPNPQKA

-870 EKPLDVF
+870 EKPLDIF
-877 YAWIALGDMYGKQ
+877 YAWISLGDVYDEQ
-890 QQHAQALE
+890 QQPTQALE
-898 AFLEAE
+898 AYLEAE
-904 RQLPQVEQIA
+904 KQLPQLEQIA
-914 PADHTALESRLC
+914 PVDQTALESRLC
-926 GLYYQQEQFAQAL
+926 GLYYQQGQFTKAL
-939 PHARRYYASIRQI
+939 PHARRYYTSIRWI

-984 AMPDTLAAEAYDAV
+984 AMPDSLAAEAYDAV

-1016 RQSGDSLLV
+1016 RQSGDSVLV

-1034 RIRQRSIPMKAY
+1034 RIHQRSIRMNPY
-1046 ENLQDTQAATEQSRL
+1046 ENPKDIETENEQIRL
-1061 AYAANVLEQQI
+1061 TYAANVLEQQI

-1077 PYRKRYALHATW
+1077 PYRKRYALHVGW

-1121 PSPRPVQL
+1121 PSPRPVRL
-1129 VESDTLVTRLKALDA
+1129 VESDTLVTRLKALNA

-1176 VRTVYFTTPGILNN
+1176 VRTIYFTTPGILNN
-1190 LSFAAFATPDGSY
+1190 LSFAAFATPNGSY

-1208 RLRQL
+1208 RLCQL
-1213 TTTAALLKPREAGQA
+1213 TTTAALLQPREARQT

-1236 GIYYSSRQ
+1236 DIYYSPRQ
-1244 QQLADSGQTD
+1244 QLLADSGRAD
-1254 EVRGADDDLAL
+1254 EARGADDDLAL

-1281 PFTGDELANIEH
+1281 PFTGDELTNIEH
-1293 KLTEHRLSSA
+1293 QLTAHRLSSS
-1303 DLTVRKGASATE
+1303 DLTVRKGTSATE
-1315 TAFKELAARK
+1315 AAFKELAARK

-1333 HGFFVADD
+1333 HGFFVAYDHD
-1341 RDASRIPY
+1341 VSRIPY

-1354 QNMTNSMRRAG
+1354 QNMANSMRRAG

-1406 SACETALGNYTFEGV
+1406 SACETALGDYSFEGV

-1442 VNDRSTSLL
+1442 VNDRSTALL

-1465 REALEQA
+1465 REALEHA

-1487 PFVLLE
+1487 PFVLLD

>member
-1 MSQEKKG
+1 
-8 GTMLRIKTQW
+8 MLRIKTQW
-18 ICCAL
+18 ICWAL

-30 NNAEGKAQSADELI
+30 NNAEAKAQSANELI
-44 NEYREWMAEHY
+44 NEYRAWMAEHY
-55 PRPEGMDTETLFET
+55 PRPEGMDTETLFKT
-69 ALWAIYDGQ
+69 TLWAIYDGQ
-78 REPEVKA
+78 REPEVKT
-85 LLRAAAQKVPELQD
+85 LLRAAAQKVPELQAYAD
-99 YIGWLYSGKSDPCS
+99 WLDSGKSDPCS
-113 EVGTRA
+113 EAGTRA
-119 LQALTRAAG
+119 LQALTQASG
-128 EQLGDDHLTTAWCR
+128 EQLGTRHPATAWCR

-147 QLSTRQDVTA
+147 QLSTTQDVTA

-166 QKPTTTGTDRERRSL
+166 QQPTTGTDRERLSL

-216 TLYPVQSETVDHTRA
+216 TLYPVQSETADHTRA

-252 AQDLFGWQDS
+252 AQDQFGWQDS
-262 TGYFKLNN
+262 TGYNTLSN
-270 GIVSNAD
+270 GVMSNAS

-286 YRNLYPEGHPE
+286 YRVLYPEGHPE
-297 VINLLRS
+297 VIHLLRS
-304 YNIFIINN
+304 YNIFIFNS

-318 ILQSVQLLD
+318 ILQGVQLLD

-337 SVERSLIRT
+337 SVERMLIRT
-346 DLWICRMLMGESNPD
+346 DLWACRLLMGEPNPD
-361 ATECPALLKKLEQC
+361 ATDCPALLKKLEQC
-375 WGADN
+375 WGTDN
-380 YYYINLSAFM
+380 YHYVNLLGFLA
-390 AVFAGISG
+390 AFAGASG
-398 LAEAENILDKFDA
+398 LAEAENILDSLDA
-411 LLDRRYAAQPL
+411 LLDRRYTAQPL
-422 KKAYLLNY
+422 KKAYLLNS
-430 VYSSLKDC
+430 VYSSLKDR

-443 TQQMTQAYTLYRTH
+443 TERMTQVYTLYRTH

-468 RQLVENSKT
+468 RAIVQGCHQET
-477 GSSNNQLAVEM
+477 SNNRMALEM

-505 ITFGSEHDLAVL
+505 ITFGEELDLATL
-517 TANIDIEK
+517 TAYVDLQK
-525 ADVLF
+525 ARDLYP
-530 SDLIARMQAVGANCT
+530 DLIARMQAAGVDCT

-555 FSVEKYSQAIGL
+555 YTVGDYPQALKL
-567 CRQLIEDTV
+567 CRQLIGNTDHEAESRICW
-576 HGTQNQRCS
+576 Q
-585 LLLMYT
+585 LLIYT
-591 YLLEKTGGSEEE
+591 NLLGKTRGSETE

-609 KAAQMLTA
+609 KATRMLTA

-626 YNYELAAHYLIDKG
+626 YNFELAADYLMEKG
-640 RYREAVD
+640 RYQEAVD

-675 KNELLYDNL
+675 KNEILYNNL
-684 NQMTEAKRLI
+684 NQMVEAKRLI
-694 NRQLQDYSPNHINYY
+694 SQQLQNYNPDRITYY
-709 TPDILN
+709 TTDILD
-715 FLIRCYN
+715 FLWRSYY
-722 LIYTENSRDFAQLVP
+722 LIANENGQDFEQILP
-737 LASSIMQI
+737 LMMPILQI
-745 TTKLCAQSGNDSQF
+745 TVKLYAQSGNDPQF
-759 LMLYMT
+759 LMRYGT
-765 EAITMCV
+765 EMVNMVV
-772 DLIIETKKLDDQP
+772 DYLLNMKMLEKQIDMSRLTAEQKKS
-785 YRGELMTDEQNKF
+785 
-798 WQQFTDLL
+798 WQQNREMQDNYRQQTETIIKQLEKDFPVYAP
-806 FTYQEPMKNM
+806 TYRSNQGY
-816 MILLEEEFEKS
+816 IG
-827 DLTRQTKNKYSTLIY
+827 LIY
-842 YLAHY
+842 RIGQY
-847 YQILEPNPQKA
+847 YQTLVPAPEQALHYLKQYVELQKNQPQKA
-858 LHYMKRYVELRK
+858 
-870 EKPLDVF
+870 F
-877 YAWIALGDMYGKQ
+877 YAWIALGDFYNGQ
-890 QQHAQALE
+890 QQPTQALE
-898 AFLEAE
+898 AYLEAE
-904 RQLPQVEQIA
+904 KQLDLLEQIA

-926 GLYYQQEQFAQAL
+926 GLYYQQGQFAKAL
-939 PHARRYYASIRQI
+939 PHARRYYASIRRI

-1016 RQSGDSLLV
+1016 RQSGDSVLV

-1034 RIRQRSIPMKAY
+1034 RIHQRSIRMNPY
-1046 ENLQDTQAATEQSRL
+1046 ENLQDIQTENEQSRL

-1077 PYRKRYALHATW
+1077 PYRKRYALHVSW

-1121 PSPRPVQL
+1121 PSPRPVRL

-1213 TTTAALLKPREAGQA
+1213 TTTAALLKPREAGQT

-1236 GIYYSSRQ
+1236 DIYYSPRQ
-1244 QQLADSGQTD
+1244 QLLADSGRAD
-1254 EVRGADDDLAL
+1254 EARGTDDDLAL

-1281 PFTGDELANIEH
+1281 PFTGDELANIER

-1315 TAFKELAARK
+1315 AAFKELAARK

-1406 SACETALGNYTFEGV
+1406 SACETALGNYSFEGV

-1487 PFVLLE
+1487 PFVLLD

>member
-1 MSQEKKG
+1 
-8 GTMLRIKTQW
+8 MLRIKTQW
-18 ICCAL
+18 ICWAL

-30 NNAEGKAQSADELI
+30 SNTEAKAQSADELI
-44 NEYREWMAEHY
+44 NEYRAWMAEHY
-55 PRPEGMDTETLFET
+55 PRPEGMDTETLFRT
-69 ALWAIYDGQ
+69 TLWAIYDGQ
-78 REPEVKA
+78 REPEVKT
-85 LLRAAAQKVPELQD
+85 LLRAAAQKVPELQAYAD
-99 YIGWLYSGKSDPCS
+99 WLDSGKSDPCS
-113 EVGTRA
+113 EAGTRA
-119 LQALTRAAG
+119 LQALTRASG
-128 EQLGDDHLTTAWCR
+128 EQLGSRHLTTAWCR

-147 QLSTRQDVTA
+147 QLSTTQDVTA

-166 QKPTTTGTDRERRSL
+166 QQPTTGTDRERLSL

-201 PETYPELLE
+201 PETYPELLK

-216 TLYPVQSETVDHTRA
+216 TLYPVQSETADHTRA
-231 FLYYLLAEAKSIL
+231 FLYYLLAEAKSTL
-244 SHQTEANR
+244 SHQVEANW
-252 AQDLFGWQDS
+252 AQDQFGWQNT
-262 TGYFKLNN
+262 TGYNTLSN
-270 GIVSNAD
+270 GVMSNAS

-286 YRNLYPEGHPE
+286 YRVLYPEGHPE
-297 VINLLRS
+297 VIHLMRS
-304 YNIFIINN
+304 YNIFIFNS

-318 ILQSVQLLD
+318 ILQGVQLLD

-346 DLWICRMLMGESNPD
+346 DLWACRLLMGEPNPD
-361 ATECPALLKKLEQC
+361 ATDCPALLKKLEQC
-375 WGADN
+375 WGTDN
-380 YYYINLSAFM
+380 YHYVNLLGFLA
-390 AVFAGISG
+390 AFAGASG
-398 LAEAENILDKFDA
+398 LAEAENILDSLDA
-411 LLDRRYAAQPL
+411 LLDRRYTAQPL
-422 KKAYLLNY
+422 KKAYLLNS
-430 VYSSLKDC
+430 VYSSLKDR

-443 TQQMTQAYTLYRTH
+443 TERMTQAYTLYRTH

-468 RQLVENSKT
+468 RAIVQGCHQET
-477 GSSNNQLAVEM
+477 SNNRMALEM

-505 ITFGSEHDLAVL
+505 ITFGEELDLATL
-517 TANIDIEK
+517 TAYVDLQK
-525 ADVLF
+525 ARDLYP
-530 SDLIARMQAVGANCT
+530 DLIARMQAAGVDCT

-555 FSVEKYSQAIGL
+555 YTVGDYPQALKL
-567 CRQLIEDTV
+567 CRQLIGNTDHEAESRICW
-576 HGTQNQRCS
+576 Q
-585 LLLMYT
+585 LLIYT
-591 YLLEKTGGSEEE
+591 NLLGKTRGSETE

-609 KAAQMLTA
+609 KATRMLTA

-626 YNYELAAHYLIDKG
+626 YNFELAADYLMEKG
-640 RYREAVD
+640 RYQEAVD

-675 KNELLYDNL
+675 KNEILYNNL
-684 NQMTEAKRLI
+684 NQMVEAKRLI
-694 NRQLQDYSPNHINYY
+694 SQQLQNYNPDRITYY
-709 TPDILN
+709 TTDILD
-715 FLIRCYN
+715 FLWRSYY
-722 LIYTENSRDFAQLVP
+722 LIANENGQDFEQILP
-737 LASSIMQI
+737 LMMPILQI
-745 TTKLCAQSGNDSQF
+745 TVKLYAQSGNDPQF
-759 LMLYMT
+759 LMRYGT
-765 EAITMCV
+765 EMVNMVV
-772 DLIIETKKLDDQP
+772 DYLLNMKMLEKQIDMSRLTAEQKKS
-785 YRGELMTDEQNKF
+785 
-798 WQQFTDLL
+798 WQQNREMQDNYRQQTETIIKQLEKDFPVYDP
-806 FTYQEPMKNM
+806 TYRSNQGY
-816 MILLEEEFEKS
+816 IG
-827 DLTRQTKNKYSTLIY
+827 LIY
-842 YLAHY
+842 RIGQY
-847 YQILEPNPQKA
+847 YQTLVPAPEQALHYLKQYVELQKNQPQKA
-858 LHYMKRYVELRK
+858 
-870 EKPLDVF
+870 F
-877 YAWIALGDMYGKQ
+877 YAWIALGDFYNGQ
-890 QQHAQALE
+890 QQPTQALE
-898 AFLEAE
+898 AYLEAE
-904 RQLPQVEQIA
+904 KQLLQLEQIA

-926 GLYYQQEQFAQAL
+926 GLYYQQGQFAKAL
-939 PHARRYYASIRQI
+939 PHARRYYASIRRI

-1016 RQSGDSLLV
+1016 RQSGDSVLV

-1077 PYRKRYALHATW
+1077 PYRKRYALHVSW

-1121 PSPRPVQL
+1121 PSPRPVRL

-1213 TTTAALLKPREAGQA
+1213 TTTAALLKPREAGQT

-1236 GIYYSSRQ
+1236 DIYYSPRQ
-1244 QQLADSGQTD
+1244 QLLADSGRAD
-1254 EVRGADDDLAL
+1254 EARGADDDLAL

-1281 PFTGDELANIEH
+1281 PFTGDELANIER

-1315 TAFKELAARK
+1315 AAFKELAARK

-1406 SACETALGNYTFEGV
+1406 SACETALGNYSFEGV

>member
-1 MSQEKKG
+1 
-8 GTMLRIKTQW
+8 MLRIKTQW

-30 NNAEGKAQSADELI
+30 NNTEAKAQSADELI
-44 NEYREWMAEHY
+44 NEYRAWMAEHY
-55 PRPEGMDTETLFET
+55 PRPEGMDTETLFRT
-69 ALWAIYDGQ
+69 TLWAIYDGQ
-78 REPEVKA
+78 REPEVKT
-85 LLRAAAQKVPELQD
+85 LLRAAAQKVPELQAYAD
-99 YIGWLYSGKSDPCS
+99 WLDSGKSDPCS
-113 EVGTRA
+113 EAGTRA
-119 LQALTRAAG
+119 LQALTRASG
-128 EQLGDDHLTTAWCR
+128 EQLGSRHLTTAWCR

-147 QLSTRQDVTA
+147 QLSTTQDVTA

-166 QKPTTTGTDRERRSL
+166 Q
-181 LCAAR
+181 
-186 LTQFTNRLWDRFVED
+186 QWDRFVED
-201 PETYPELLE
+201 PETYPELLK

-231 FLYYLLAEAKSIL
+231 FLYYLLAEAKSTL
-244 SHQTEANR
+244 SHQVEANR
-252 AQDLFGWQDS
+252 AQDQFGWQNT
-262 TGYFKLNN
+262 TGYNTLSN
-270 GIVSNAD
+270 GVMSNAS

-286 YRNLYPEGHPE
+286 YRVLYPEGHPE
-297 VINLLRS
+297 VIHLMRS
-304 YNIFIINN
+304 YNIFIFNS

-318 ILQSVQLLD
+318 ILQGVQLLD

-346 DLWICRMLMGESNPD
+346 DLWACRLLMGEPNPD
-361 ATECPALLKKLEQC
+361 ATDCPALLKKLEQC
-375 WGADN
+375 WGTDN
-380 YYYINLSAFM
+380 YHYVNLLGFLA
-390 AVFAGISG
+390 AFAGASG
-398 LAEAENILDKFDA
+398 LAEAENILDSLDA

-422 KKAYLLNY
+422 KKAYLLNS
-430 VYSSLKDC
+430 VYSSLKDR

-443 TQQMTQAYTLYRTH
+443 TERMTQVYTLYRTH
-457 HDSSMLSIALG
+457 HDSSMLSITLG
-468 RQLVENSKT
+468 RAIVQDCPFGEELD
-477 GSSNNQLAVEM
+477 LATFTA
-488 QGYVCADTKARY
+488 YVDLQKAR
-500 GASSP
+500 
-505 ITFGSEHDLAVL
+505 DLYP
-517 TANIDIEK
+517 
-525 ADVLF
+525 
-530 SDLIARMQAVGANCT
+530 DLIARMQAAGVDCT
-545 EARNSYLDYL
+545 EARNTYLDYL
-555 FSVEKYSQAIGL
+555 YTVGDYPQALKL
-567 CRQLIEDTV
+567 CRQLIGNTDHEAESRICW
-576 HGTQNQRCS
+576 Q
-585 LLLMYT
+585 LLIYT
-591 YLLEKTGGSEEE
+591 NLLGKTGGSETE

-609 KAAQMLTA
+609 KAARMLTA

-626 YNYELAAHYLIDKG
+626 YNFELAADYLMEKG
-640 RYREAVD
+640 RYQEAVD

-662 NVADPHYLSMAAL
+662 NVADPHYLSMSAL
-675 KNELLYDNL
+675 KNEILYNNL
-684 NQMTEAKRLI
+684 NQMVEAKRLI
-694 NRQLQDYSPNHINYY
+694 SQQLQDYNPDRITYY
-709 TPDILN
+709 TTDILD
-715 FLIRCYN
+715 FLWRSYY
-722 LIYTENSRDFAQLVP
+722 LIANENGQDFEQILSLMMP
-737 LASSIMQI
+737 ILQI
-745 TTKLCAQSGNDSQF
+745 TVKLHAQSGNDPQF
-759 LMLYMT
+759 LMRYGT
-765 EAITMCV
+765 EMVNMFV
-772 DLIIETKKLDDQP
+772 DYLLNMKMLEKQIDMSRLTA
-785 YRGELMTDEQNKF
+785 EQKKF
-798 WQQFTDLL
+798 WQQNREMLDNYRQQTETIIKQLEKDFPVYDP
-806 FTYQEPMKNM
+806 TYRSNQGY
-816 MILLEEEFEKS
+816 IG
-827 DLTRQTKNKYSTLIY
+827 LIY
-842 YLAHY
+842 RIGQY
-847 YQILEPNPQKA
+847 YQTLVPAPEQALHYLKQYVELQKNQPQKA
-858 LHYMKRYVELRK
+858 
-870 EKPLDVF
+870 F
-877 YAWIALGDMYGKQ
+877 YAWIVLGDFYNGQ
-890 QQHAQALE
+890 QQPTQALE
-898 AFLEAE
+898 AYLEAE
-904 RQLPQVEQIA
+904 KQLLQLEQIA
-914 PADHTALESRLC
+914 PVDHTALESRLC
-926 GLYYQQEQFAQAL
+926 GLYYQQGQFAKAL
-939 PHARRYYASIRQI
+939 PHARRYYASIRRI

-1009 RQTLQAI
+1009 RQTRQDI
-1016 RQSGDSLLV
+1016 RQSGDSVLV

-1061 AYAANVLEQQI
+1061 AYTANVLEQQI

-1077 PYRKRYALHATW
+1077 PYRKRYALHVSW

-1121 PSPRPVQL
+1121 PSPRPVRL

-1213 TTTAALLKPREAGQA
+1213 TTTAALLKPREAGQT

-1236 GIYYSSRQ
+1236 DIYYSPRQ
-1244 QQLADSGQTD
+1244 QLLADSGRAD
-1254 EVRGADDDLAL
+1254 EARGADDDLAL

-1281 PFTGDELANIEH
+1281 PFTGDELANIER

-1315 TAFKELAARK
+1315 AAFKELAARK

-1406 SACETALGNYTFEGV
+1406 SACETALGNYSFEGV

-1487 PFVLLE
+1487 PFVLLD

>member
-1 MSQEKKG
+1 
-8 GTMLRIKTQW
+8 MLRIKTQW

-30 NNAEGKAQSADELI
+30 NNTEAKAQSADELI
-44 NEYREWMAEHY
+44 NEYRAWMAEHY
-55 PRPEGMDTETLFET
+55 PRPEGMDTETLFRT
-69 ALWAIYDGQ
+69 TLWAIYDGQ
-78 REPEVKA
+78 REPEVKT
-85 LLRAAAQKVPELQD
+85 LLRAAAQKVPELQAYAD
-99 YIGWLYSGKSDPCS
+99 WLDSGKSDPCS
-113 EVGTRA
+113 EAGTRA
-119 LQALTRAAG
+119 LQALTRASG
-128 EQLGDDHLTTAWCR
+128 EQLGTRHPATAWCR

-147 QLSTRQDVTA
+147 QLSTTQDVTA

-166 QKPTTTGTDRERRSL
+166 QQPTTGTDRERLSL

-201 PETYPELLE
+201 PETYPELLK

-231 FLYYLLAEAKSIL
+231 FLYYLLAEAKSTL
-244 SHQTEANR
+244 SHRAEANC
-252 AQDLFGWQDS
+252 AQDLFGWQNS

-286 YRNLYPEGHPE
+286 YRVLYPEGHPE
-297 VINLLRS
+297 VIHLMRS
-304 YNIFIINN
+304 YNIFIFNS

-318 ILQSVQLLD
+318 ILQGVQLLD

-337 SVERSLIRT
+337 SVERMLIRT
-346 DLWICRMLMGESNPD
+346 DLWTCRLLMGEPNPD
-361 ATECPALLKKLEQC
+361 ATDCPALLKKLEQC
-375 WGADN
+375 WGSDN
-380 YYYINLSAFM
+380 YYYANLLAFM
-390 AVFAGISG
+390 AAFAGTSG
-398 LAEAENILDKFDA
+398 LAEAGNILDSFDA

-430 VYSSLKDC
+430 VYSSLKDR

-443 TQQMTQAYTLYRTH
+443 TERMTQAYTLYRTH
-457 HDSSMLSIALG
+457 HDYSMLSIALG

-477 GSSNNQLAVEM
+477 GLSNNQLAVEM

-500 GASSP
+500 GTSSP
-505 ITFGSEHDLAVL
+505 ITFGSEQDQAVL
-517 TANIDIEK
+517 TANIDIKK

-530 SDLIARMQAVGANCT
+530 SNLIARMQAAGVDCT
-545 EARNSYLDYL
+545 EARNTYLDYL
-555 FSVEKYSQAIGL
+555 YTVGDYPQALKL
-567 CRQLIEDTV
+567 CRQLIGNTDHEAESRICW
-576 HGTQNQRCS
+576 Q
-585 LLLMYT
+585 LLIYT
-591 YLLEKTGGSEEE
+591 NLLGKTGGSETE

-609 KAAQMLTA
+609 KAARMLTA

-626 YNYELAAHYLIDKG
+626 YNFELAADYLMEKG
-640 RYREAVD
+640 RYQEAVD

-675 KNELLYDNL
+675 KNEILYNNL
-684 NQMTEAKRLI
+684 NQMVEAKRLI
-694 NRQLQDYSPNHINYY
+694 SQQLQDYNPDRITYY
-709 TPDILN
+709 TTDILD
-715 FLIRCYN
+715 FLWRSYY
-722 LIYTENSRDFAQLVP
+722 LIANENGQDFEQILSLMMP
-737 LASSIMQI
+737 ILQI
-745 TTKLCAQSGNDSQF
+745 TVKLHAQSGNDPQF
-759 LMLYMT
+759 LMRYGT
-765 EAITMCV
+765 EMVNMFV
-772 DLIIETKKLDDQP
+772 DYLLNMKMLEKQIDMSRLTA
-785 YRGELMTDEQNKF
+785 EQKKF
-798 WQQFTDLL
+798 WQQNREMLDNYRQQTETIIKQLEKDFPVYDP
-806 FTYQEPMKNM
+806 TYRSNQGY
-816 MILLEEEFEKS
+816 IG
-827 DLTRQTKNKYSTLIY
+827 LIY
-842 YLAHY
+842 RIGQY
-847 YQILEPNPQKA
+847 YQTLVPAPKQALHYLKQYVELQKNQPQKA
-858 LHYMKRYVELRK
+858 
-870 EKPLDVF
+870 F
-877 YAWIALGDMYGKQ
+877 YAWIVLGDFYNGQ
-890 QQHAQALE
+890 QQPTQALE
-898 AFLEAE
+898 TYLEAE
-904 RQLPQVEQIA
+904 KQLDLLEQIA

-926 GLYYQQEQFAQAL
+926 GLYCQQGQFAKAL
-939 PHARRYYASIRQI
+939 PHARRYYASIRRI

-1009 RQTLQAI
+1009 RQTRQDI
-1016 RQSGDSLLV
+1016 RQSGDSVLV

-1077 PYRKRYALHATW
+1077 PYRKRYALHVSW

-1110 HVMALVVRPDS
+1110 YVMALVVRPDS
-1121 PSPRPVQL
+1121 PSPRPVRL

-1158 AVDLYGMLWAPL
+1158 AVDLYDMLWAPL

-1213 TTTAALLKPREAGQA
+1213 TTTAALLKPREAGQT

-1236 GIYYSSRQ
+1236 DIYYSPRQ
-1244 QQLADSGQTD
+1244 QLLADSGRAD
-1254 EVRGADDDLAL
+1254 EARGADDDLAL

-1281 PFTGDELANIEH
+1281 PFTGDELANIER

-1315 TAFKELAARK
+1315 AAFKELAARK

-1406 SACETALGNYTFEGV
+1406 SACETALGNYSFEGV

-1487 PFVLLE
+1487 PFVLLD

>member
-1 MSQEKKG
+1 
-8 GTMLRIKTQW
+8 MLRIKIQW

-30 NNAEGKAQSADELI
+30 NNTEAKAQSADELI
-44 NEYREWMAEHY
+44 NEYRAWMAEHY
-55 PRPEGMDTETLFET
+55 PRPEGMDTETLFRT
-69 ALWAIYDGQ
+69 TLWAIYDGQ
-78 REPEVKA
+78 REPEVKT
-85 LLRAAAQKVPELQD
+85 LLRAAAQKVPDLQAYAD
-99 YIGWLYSGKSDPCS
+99 WLDSGKSDPCS
-113 EVGTRA
+113 EAGTRA

-128 EQLGDDHLTTAWCR
+128 EQLGTRHPTTGWCR

-147 QLSTRQDVTA
+147 QLSTTQDVTA

-166 QKPTTTGTDRERRSL
+166 QQPTTTGTDRERLSL

-216 TLYPVQSETVDHTRA
+216 TLYPVQSETADHTRA

-252 AQDLFGWQDS
+252 AQDQFGWQNT
-262 TGYFKLNN
+262 TGYNTLSN
-270 GIVSNAD
+270 GVMSNAS

-286 YRNLYPEGHPE
+286 YRVLYPEGHPE
-297 VINLLRS
+297 VIHLMRS
-304 YNIFIINN
+304 YNIFIFNS

-318 ILQSVQLLD
+318 ILQGVQLLD

-346 DLWICRMLMGESNPD
+346 DLWACRLLMGEPNPD
-361 ATECPALLKKLEQC
+361 ATDCPALLKKLEQC
-375 WGADN
+375 WGTDN
-380 YYYINLSAFM
+380 YHYVNLLGFLA
-390 AVFAGISG
+390 AFAGASG
-398 LAEAENILDKFDA
+398 LAEAGNILYSLDA

-422 KKAYLLNY
+422 KKAYLLNS
-430 VYSSLKDC
+430 VYSSLKDR

-443 TQQMTQAYTLYRTH
+443 TERMTQVYTLYRTH

-468 RQLVENSKT
+468 RAIVQGCHQET
-477 GSSNNQLAVEM
+477 SNNRMALEM

-505 ITFGSEHDLAVL
+505 ITFGEELDLATL
-517 TANIDIEK
+517 TAYVELQK
-525 ADVLF
+525 ARDLYP
-530 SDLIARMQAVGANCT
+530 DLIARMQAAGVDCT

-555 FSVEKYSQAIGL
+555 YTVGDYPQALKL
-567 CRQLIEDTV
+567 CRQLIGNTDHEAESRICW
-576 HGTQNQRCS
+576 Q
-585 LLLMYT
+585 LLIYT
-591 YLLEKTGGSEEE
+591 NLLGKTGGSETE

-609 KAAQMLTA
+609 KAARMLTA

-626 YNYELAAHYLIDKG
+626 YNFELAADYLMEKG
-640 RYREAVD
+640 RYQEAVD
-647 MLDRG
+647 MLNRG

-662 NVADPHYLSMAAL
+662 NVADPHYLSMSAL
-675 KNELLYDNL
+675 KNEILYNNL
-684 NQMTEAKRLI
+684 NQMVEAKRLI
-694 NRQLQDYSPNHINYY
+694 SQQLQNYNPDRITYY
-709 TPDILN
+709 TTDILD
-715 FLIRCYN
+715 FLWRSYY
-722 LIYTENSRDFAQLVP
+722 LIANENGQDFEQILP
-737 LASSIMQI
+737 LMMPILQI
-745 TTKLCAQSGNDSQF
+745 TVKLYAQSGNDPQF
-759 LMLYMT
+759 LMRYGT
-765 EAITMCV
+765 EMVNMVV
-772 DLIIETKKLDDQP
+772 DYLLNMKMLEKQIDMSRLTAEQKKS
-785 YRGELMTDEQNKF
+785 
-798 WQQFTDLL
+798 WQQNREMQDNYRQQTETIIKQLEKDFPVYDP
-806 FTYQEPMKNM
+806 TYRSNQGY
-816 MILLEEEFEKS
+816 IG
-827 DLTRQTKNKYSTLIY
+827 LIY
-842 YLAHY
+842 RIGQY
-847 YQILEPNPQKA
+847 YQTLVPAPEQALHYLKQYVELQKNQPQKA
-858 LHYMKRYVELRK
+858 
-870 EKPLDVF
+870 F
-877 YAWIALGDMYGKQ
+877 YAWIALGDFYNGQ
-890 QQHAQALE
+890 QQPTQALE
-898 AFLEAE
+898 AYLEAE
-904 RQLPQVEQIA
+904 KQLLQLEQIA
-914 PADHTALESRLC
+914 PVDHTALESRLC
-926 GLYYQQEQFAQAL
+926 GLYYQQGQFAKAL
-939 PHARRYYASIRQI
+939 PHARRYYASIRRI

-1016 RQSGDSLLV
+1016 RQSGDSVLV

-1034 RIRQRSIPMKAY
+1034 RIHQRSIRMNPY
-1046 ENLQDTQAATEQSRL
+1046 ENLQDIQTENEQSRL

-1077 PYRKRYALHATW
+1077 PYRKRYALHVSW

-1121 PSPRPVQL
+1121 PSPRPVRL

-1213 TTTAALLKPREAGQA
+1213 TTTAALLKPREAGQT

-1236 GIYYSSRQ
+1236 DIYYSPRQ
-1244 QQLADSGQTD
+1244 QLLADSGRAD
-1254 EVRGADDDLAL
+1254 KARGADDDLAL

-1281 PFTGDELANIEH
+1281 PFTGDELANIER

-1315 TAFKELAARK
+1315 AAFKELAARK

-1406 SACETALGNYTFEGV
+1406 SACETALGNYSFEGV

-1487 PFVLLE
+1487 PFVLLD

>member
-1 MSQEKKG
+1 M
-8 GTMLRIKTQW
+8 
-18 ICCAL
+18 
-23 LLFLLLV
+23 
-30 NNAEGKAQSADELI
+30 
-44 NEYREWMAEHY
+44 
-55 PRPEGMDTETLFET
+55 
-69 ALWAIYDGQ
+69 
-78 REPEVKA
+78 
-85 LLRAAAQKVPELQD
+85 
-99 YIGWLYSGKSDPCS
+99 
-113 EVGTRA
+113 
-119 LQALTRAAG
+119 
-128 EQLGDDHLTTAWCR
+128 
-142 LLLSI
+142 
-147 QLSTRQDVTA
+147 
-157 QVDQLIKDL
+157 
-166 QKPTTTGTDRERRSL
+166 
-181 LCAAR
+181 
-186 LTQFTNRLWDRFVED
+186 
-201 PETYPELLE
+201 
-210 TEQEVL
+210 
-216 TLYPVQSETVDHTRA
+216 
-231 FLYYLLAEAKSIL
+231 
-244 SHQTEANR
+244 
-252 AQDLFGWQDS
+252 
-262 TGYFKLNN
+262 
-270 GIVSNAD
+270 
-277 FYYYQAYQL
+277 
-286 YRNLYPEGHPE
+286 
-297 VINLLRS
+297 
-304 YNIFIINN
+304 
-312 STVDQS
+312 
-318 ILQSVQLLD
+318 
-327 DYMQAYYPEG
+327 
-337 SVERSLIRT
+337 
-346 DLWICRMLMGESNPD
+346 
-361 ATECPALLKKLEQC
+361 
-375 WGADN
+375 
-380 YYYINLSAFM
+380 
-390 AVFAGISG
+390 
-398 LAEAENILDKFDA
+398 
-411 LLDRRYAAQPL
+411 
-422 KKAYLLNY
+422 
-430 VYSSLKDC
+430 
-438 FPERA
+438 
-443 TQQMTQAYTLYRTH
+443 
-457 HDSSMLSIALG
+457 
-468 RQLVENSKT
+468 
-477 GSSNNQLAVEM
+477 
-488 QGYVCADTKARY
+488 
-500 GASSP
+500 
-505 ITFGSEHDLAVL
+505 
-517 TANIDIEK
+517 
-525 ADVLF
+525 
-530 SDLIARMQAVGANCT
+530 
-545 EARNSYLDYL
+545 
-555 FSVEKYSQAIGL
+555 
-567 CRQLIEDTV
+567 
-576 HGTQNQRCS
+576 
-585 LLLMYT
+585 
-591 YLLEKTGGSEEE
+591 
-603 RADSYA
+603 
-609 KAAQMLTA
+609 
-617 IEDSLNFNT
+617 NFNT
-626 YNYELAAHYLIDKG
+626 YNFELAADYLMEKG
-640 RYREAVD
+640 RYQEAVD

-675 KNELLYDNL
+675 KNEILYNNL
-684 NQMTEAKRLI
+684 NQMVEAKRLI
-694 NRQLQDYSPNHINYY
+694 SQQLQDYNPDRITYY
-709 TPDILN
+709 TTDILD
-715 FLIRCYN
+715 FLWRSYY
-722 LIYTENSRDFAQLVP
+722 LIANENGQDFEQILP
-737 LASSIMQI
+737 LMMPILQI
-745 TTKLCAQSGNDSQF
+745 TVKLHAQSGNDPQF
-759 LMLYMT
+759 LMRYGT
-765 EAITMCV
+765 EMVNMFV
-772 DLIIETKKLDDQP
+772 DYLLNMKILEKQIDMSRLTA
-785 YRGELMTDEQNKF
+785 EQKKF
-798 WQQFTDLL
+798 WQQNREMLDNYRQQTETIIKQLEKDFPVYDP
-806 FTYQEPMKNM
+806 TYRSNQGY
-816 MILLEEEFEKS
+816 IGLIY
-827 DLTRQTKNKYSTLIY
+827 RIGQYYQTLIPAPEQALH
-842 YLAHY
+842 YLKQY
-847 YQILEPNPQKA
+847 VELQKNQPQKA
-858 LHYMKRYVELRK
+858 
-870 EKPLDVF
+870 F
-877 YAWIALGDMYGKQ
+877 YAWIALGDFYNGQ
-890 QQHAQALE
+890 QQPTQALE
-898 AFLEAE
+898 TYLEAE
-904 RQLPQVEQIA
+904 KQLDLLEQIA

-926 GLYYQQEQFAQAL
+926 GLYCQQGQFAKAL
-939 PHARRYYASIRQI
+939 PHARRFYASIRRI

-1009 RQTLQAI
+1009 RQTRQDI
-1016 RQSGDSLLV
+1016 RQSGDSVLV

-1061 AYAANVLEQQI
+1061 AYTANVLEQQI

-1077 PYRKRYALHATW
+1077 PYRKRYALHVSW

-1121 PSPRPVQL
+1121 PSPRPVRL

-1213 TTTAALLKPREAGQA
+1213 TTTAALLKPREAGQT

-1236 GIYYSSRQ
+1236 DIYYSPRQ
-1244 QQLADSGQTD
+1244 QLLADSGRAD
-1254 EVRGADDDLAL
+1254 EARGADDDLAL

-1281 PFTGDELANIEH
+1281 PFTGDELANIER

-1315 TAFKELAARK
+1315 AAFKELAARK

-1406 SACETALGNYTFEGV
+1406 SACETALGNYSFEGV

-1487 PFVLLE
+1487 PFVLLD